1 MELHAINKITRGNV
15 RASHELCLSL
25 PRIHLYTQRNM
36 PDYMQ
41 ELNEEQRAAV
51 LYNDGPSLVIAG
63 AGSGKTRV
71 LTYKITHLL
80 ENGYQPWNILALTF
94 TNKAAREMKERIAR
108 LVGTERA
115 RRLWMGTFHSMF
127 LRILHAEAQHLG
139 FTPQFT
145 IYDAADS
152 KSLIRSIIKEMK
164 LDDKI
169 YKPGM
174 VQARISNAKN
184 HLVSPESYANNK
196 EVYEA
201 DRAARVPALR
211 DIYTKYRERCR
222 QADAMDFDDLL
233 FYTFLLFR
241 DHPEVLARYQEL
253 FRFILVDEYQ
263 DTNFAQHSIVL
274 QLAKNH
280 RRVCVVGD
288 DAQSIYSFRGADID
302 NILYFTKV
310 YPDTKVFKLEQ
321 NYRSTQTIVCAA
333 NSLIE
338 KNHRQIRKEVFS
350 EKERGEAI
358 GVYQAYSDVE
368 EGEIVA
374 NKVAEM
380 RREKHYAYSDFAI
393 LYRTNA
399 QSRIF
404 EEAMRKRNMPY
415 RIYGGLSFYQR
426 KEIKDVIAY
435 FRLIVNPN
443 DEEAFKRV
451 VNYPARGIGDTTVG
465 KIVSAATEHAVSLW
479 TVLCEPLSY
488 GLNFNRGTVGK
499 LQGFRNLIAGFITD
513 ATEKN
518 AYEIGTELIRQ
529 SGIINDVC
537 QDNLPENLSRKEN
550 IEELMNGMNDFC
562 VQRQE
567 EGDARILLG
576 DFLSE
581 VSLLTDQDSDK
592 DGDDDKITLMTIH
605 AAKGLEFKNVFVV
618 GMEENLFP
626 GTMIGES
633 PRALEEERRLF
644 YVAMTRAE
652 EHCFLSYA
660 RTRFRYGKMEF
671 GSPSRFLKDIDMRF
685 LHLPQHAGLSLGMD
699 KKESK
704 SSSRGEGNDMPLH
717 SRKQLISPPPSR
729 NLKRVMFSTEGAR
742 TDSPSGT
749 ASHLVQK
756 GQLIEHERFGI
767 GKVLNVEGEGDN
779 AKATIHFENAGD
791 KQLLLRFARFEVIG

>member
-1 MELHAINKITRGNV
+1 
-15 RASHELCLSL
+15 
-25 PRIHLYTQRNM
+25 M
-36 PDYMQ
+36 PDYIE
-41 ELNEEQRAAV
+41 ELNEGQRNAV

-71 LTYKITHLL
+71 LTYKIAYLL

-108 LVGTERA
+108 QVGPERA
-115 RRLWMGTFHSMF
+115 RHLWMGTFHSMF
-127 LRILHAEAQHLG
+127 LRILHVEAGHIG
-139 FTPQFT
+139 FTSQFT
-145 IYDAADS
+145 IYDTADS
-152 KSLIRSIIKEMK
+152 KSLIRSIIKEMG
-164 LDDKI
+164 LDEKV

-184 HLVSPESYANNK
+184 HLVSPAGYANNK
-196 EVYEA
+196 EAYEG
-201 DRAARVPALR
+201 DRAAKVPALR
-211 DIYTKYRERCR
+211 DIYQRYWERCR

-241 DHPEVLARYQEL
+241 DHPEVLARYQDQ
-253 FRFILVDEYQ
+253 FRYILVDEYQ
-263 DTNFAQHSIVL
+263 DTNFTQHSIVL

-280 RRVCVVGD
+280 QHVCVVGD

-321 NYRSTQTIVCAA
+321 NYRSTQTIVRAA

-338 KNHRQIRKEVFS
+338 KNQWQIRKEVFS
-350 EKERGEAI
+350 EKEKGEAI

-368 EGEIVA
+368 EGDIVV
-374 NKVAEM
+374 NKIAEL
-380 RREKHYAYSDFAI
+380 RREKRYAYSDFAI

-404 EEAMRKRNMPY
+404 EEAMRKRSMPY

-443 DEEAFKRV
+443 DEEAFKRII
-451 VNYPARGIGDTTVG
+451 NYPARGIGDTTVG
-465 KIVSAATEHAVSLW
+465 KIIAAATGHNVSLW
-479 TVLCEPLSY
+479 TVLCEPLAY
-488 GLNFNRGTVGK
+488 GLNFNKGTVGK
-499 LQGFRNLIAGFITD
+499 LQAFRELISAFITD
-513 ATEKN
+513 AAEKN
-518 AYEIGTELIRQ
+518 AYEIGADIIRQ

-537 QDNLPENLSRKEN
+537 QDNSPENLSRKEN
-550 IEELMNGMNDFC
+550 IEELVNGMSDFC
-562 VQRQE
+562 AQRQE
-567 EGDARILLG
+567 EGNLNVLLG

-592 DGDDDKITLMTIH
+592 DGDDEKITLMTVH
-605 AAKGLEFKNVFVV
+605 SAKGLEFKNVFVV

-626 GTMIGES
+626 SGMVGDS

-644 YVAMTRAE
+644 YVAITRAE

-660 RTRFRYGKMEF
+660 KTRFRYGKMEF
-671 GSPSRFLKDIDMRF
+671 GSPSRFLKDIDIRF
-685 LHLPQHAGLSLGMD
+685 LRLPQDAGMFRRVEEEAAAFRRENARGFAPD
-699 KKESK
+699 REDAPYGGKERVSV
-704 SSSRGEGNDMPLH
+704 RP
-717 SRKQLISPPPSR
+717 KQQIIAPTVPR
-729 NLKRVMFSTEGAR
+729 NLKRVA
-742 TDSPSGT
+742 PSANT
-749 ASHLVQK
+749 ASTSLSDGGSANRIQQ
-756 GQLIEHERFGI
+756 GQLIEHERFGL
-767 GKVLNVEGEGDN
+767 GEVLKVEGEGDN
-779 AKATIHFENAGD
+779 AKATIRFKNAGD
-791 KQLLLRFARFEVIG
+791 KQLLLRFARFKVLS

>member
-1 MELHAINKITRGNV
+1 
-15 RASHELCLSL
+15 
-25 PRIHLYTQRNM
+25 M
-36 PDYMQ
+36 PDYIE
-41 ELNEEQRAAV
+41 ELNEGQRNAV

-71 LTYKITHLL
+71 LTYKIAYLL

-108 LVGTERA
+108 QVGPERA
-115 RRLWMGTFHSMF
+115 RHLWMGTFHSMF
-127 LRILHAEAQHLG
+127 LRILHVEAGHIG
-139 FTPQFT
+139 FTSQFT
-145 IYDAADS
+145 IYDTADS
-152 KSLIRSIIKEMK
+152 KSLIRSIIKEMG
-164 LDDKI
+164 LDEKV

-184 HLVSPESYANNK
+184 HLVSPAGYANNK
-196 EVYEA
+196 EAYEG
-201 DRAARVPALR
+201 DRAAKVPALR
-211 DIYTKYRERCR
+211 DIYQRYWERCR

-241 DHPEVLARYQEL
+241 DHPEVLARYQEQ
-253 FRFILVDEYQ
+253 FRYILVDEYQ

-280 RRVCVVGD
+280 QHVCVVGD

-321 NYRSTQTIVCAA
+321 NYRSTQTIVRAA

-338 KNHRQIRKEVFS
+338 KNQWQIRKEVFS
-350 EKERGEAI
+350 EKEKGEAI

-368 EGEIVA
+368 EGDIVV
-374 NKVAEM
+374 NKIAEL
-380 RREKHYAYSDFAI
+380 RREKRYAYSDFAI

-404 EEAMRKRNMPY
+404 EEAMRKRSMPY

-443 DEEAFKRV
+443 DEEAFKRII
-451 VNYPARGIGDTTVG
+451 NYPARGIGDTTVG
-465 KIVSAATEHAVSLW
+465 KIIAAATGHNVSLW
-479 TVLCEPLSY
+479 TVLCEPLAY
-488 GLNFNRGTVGK
+488 GLNFNKGTVGK
-499 LQGFRNLIAGFITD
+499 LQAFRELISAFITD
-513 ATEKN
+513 AAEKN
-518 AYEIGTELIRQ
+518 AYEIGADIIRQ

-537 QDNLPENLSRKEN
+537 QDSSPENLSRKEN
-550 IEELMNGMNDFC
+550 IEELVNGMSDFC
-562 VQRQE
+562 AQRQE
-567 EGDARILLG
+567 EGNPNVLLG

-592 DGDDDKITLMTIH
+592 DGDDEKITLMTVH
-605 AAKGLEFKNVFVV
+605 SAKGLEFKNVFVV

-626 GTMIGES
+626 SGMVGDS

-644 YVAMTRAE
+644 YVAITRAE

-660 RTRFRYGKMEF
+660 KTRFRYGKMEF
-671 GSPSRFLKDIDMRF
+671 GSPSRFLKDIDIRF
-685 LHLPQHAGLSLGMD
+685 LRLPQDAGMFRRVEEEAAAFRRENARGFAPD
-699 KKESK
+699 REDAPYGGKERVSV
-704 SSSRGEGNDMPLH
+704 RP
-717 SRKQLISPPPSR
+717 KQQIIAPTVPR
-729 NLKRVMFSTEGAR
+729 NLKRVAPSANTAST
-742 TDSPSGT
+742 SPSAGGS
-749 ASHLVQK
+749 ANCVQQ
-756 GQLIEHERFGI
+756 GQLIEHERFGL
-767 GKVLNVEGEGDN
+767 GEVLKVEGEGDN
-779 AKATIHFENAGD
+779 AKATIRFKNAGD
-791 KQLLLRFARFEVIG
+791 KQLLLRFARFKVIG

>member
-1 MELHAINKITRGNV
+1 
-15 RASHELCLSL
+15 
-25 PRIHLYTQRNM
+25 M
-36 PDYMQ
+36 PDYIE
-41 ELNEEQRAAV
+41 ELNEGQRNAV

-71 LTYKITHLL
+71 LTYKIAYLL

-108 LVGTERA
+108 QMGPERA
-115 RRLWMGTFHSMF
+115 CHLWMGTFHSIF
-127 LRILHAEAQHLG
+127 LRILHVEAGHIG
-139 FTPQFT
+139 FTSQFT
-145 IYDAADS
+145 IYDTADS
-152 KSLIRSIIKEMK
+152 KSLIRSIIKEMG
-164 LDDKI
+164 LDEKV

-184 HLVSPESYANNK
+184 HLVSPAGYANNK
-196 EVYEA
+196 EAYEG
-201 DRAARVPALR
+201 DRAAKVPALR
-211 DIYTKYRERCR
+211 DIYQRYWERCR

-241 DHPEVLARYQEL
+241 DHPEVLARYQDQ
-253 FRFILVDEYQ
+253 FRYILVDEYQ

-280 RRVCVVGD
+280 QHVCVVGD

-321 NYRSTQTIVCAA
+321 NYRSTQTIVRAA

-338 KNHRQIRKEVFS
+338 KNQWQIRKEVFS
-350 EKERGEAI
+350 EKEKGEAI

-368 EGEIVA
+368 EGDIVV
-374 NKVAEM
+374 NKIAEL
-380 RREKHYAYSDFAI
+380 RREKRYAYSDFAI

-404 EEAMRKRNMPY
+404 EEAMRKRSMPY

-443 DEEAFKRV
+443 DEEAFKSII
-451 VNYPARGIGDTTVG
+451 NYTERGIGDTKVN
-465 KIVSAATEHAVSLW
+465 KLVVAATDHNVSLW
-479 TVLCEPLSY
+479 TVLCEPLAY
-488 GLNFNRGTVGK
+488 GLNFNKGTVGK
-499 LQGFRNLIAGFITD
+499 LQAFRELISAFITD
-513 ATEKN
+513 AAEKN
-518 AYEIGTELIRQ
+518 AYEIGADIIRQ

-537 QDNLPENLSRKEN
+537 QDNSPENLSRKEN
-550 IEELMNGMNDFC
+550 IEELVNGMSDFC
-562 VQRQE
+562 AQRQE
-567 EGDARILLG
+567 EGNSNVLLG

-592 DGDDDKITLMTIH
+592 DGDDEKITLMTVH
-605 AAKGLEFKNVFVV
+605 SAKGLEFKNVFVV

-626 GTMIGES
+626 SSMVGDS

-644 YVAMTRAE
+644 YVAITRAE

-660 RTRFRYGKMEF
+660 KTRFRYGKMEF
-671 GSPSRFLKDIDMRF
+671 GSPSRFLKDIDVRF
-685 LHLPQHAGLSLGMD
+685 LRLPQDAGMFRRVEEEAAVFRRENARGFAPD
-699 KKESK
+699 REDAPYGGKERVSV
-704 SSSRGEGNDMPLH
+704 RP
-717 SRKQLISPPPSR
+717 KQQIIAPTVPR
-729 NLKRVMFSTEGAR
+729 NLKRVAPSANTAST
-742 TDSPSGT
+742 SPSAG
-749 ASHLVQK
+749 ASANRVQQ
-756 GQLIEHERFGI
+756 GQLIEHERFGL
-767 GKVLNVEGEGDN
+767 GEVLKVEGEGDN
-779 AKATIHFENAGD
+779 AKATIRFKNAGD
-791 KQLLLRFARFEVIG
+791 KQLLLRFARFKVLS

>member
-1 MELHAINKITRGNV
+1 
-15 RASHELCLSL
+15 
-25 PRIHLYTQRNM
+25 M
-36 PDYMQ
+36 PDYIE
-41 ELNEEQRAAV
+41 ELNEGQRNAV

-71 LTYKITHLL
+71 LTYKIAYLL

-108 LVGTERA
+108 QVGPERA
-115 RRLWMGTFHSMF
+115 RHLWMGTFHSMF
-127 LRILHAEAQHLG
+127 LRILHVEAGHIG
-139 FTPQFT
+139 FTSQFT
-145 IYDAADS
+145 IYDTADS
-152 KSLIRSIIKEMK
+152 KSLIRSIIKEMG
-164 LDDKI
+164 LDEKV

-184 HLVSPESYANNK
+184 HLVSPAGYANNK
-196 EVYEA
+196 EAYEG
-201 DRAARVPALR
+201 DRAAKVPALR
-211 DIYTKYRERCR
+211 DIYQRYWERCR

-241 DHPEVLARYQEL
+241 DHPEVLARYQDQ
-253 FRFILVDEYQ
+253 FRYILVDEYQ

-280 RRVCVVGD
+280 QHVCVVGD

-321 NYRSTQTIVCAA
+321 NYRSTQTIVRAA

-338 KNHRQIRKEVFS
+338 KNQWQIRKEVFS
-350 EKERGEAI
+350 EKEKGEAI

-368 EGEIVA
+368 EGDIVV
-374 NKVAEM
+374 NKIAEL
-380 RREKHYAYSDFAI
+380 RREKRYAYSDFAI

-404 EEAMRKRNMPY
+404 EEAMRKRSMPY

-443 DEEAFKRV
+443 DEEAFKRII
-451 VNYPARGIGDTTVG
+451 NYPARGIGDTTVG
-465 KIVSAATEHAVSLW
+465 KIIAAATGHNVSLW
-479 TVLCEPLSY
+479 TVLCEPLAY
-488 GLNFNRGTVGK
+488 GLNFNKGTVGK
-499 LQGFRNLIAGFITD
+499 LQAFRELISAFITD
-513 ATEKN
+513 AAEKN
-518 AYEIGTELIRQ
+518 AYEIGADIIRQ

-537 QDNLPENLSRKEN
+537 QDSSPENLSRKEN
-550 IEELMNGMNDFC
+550 IEELVNGMSDFC
-562 VQRQE
+562 AQRQE
-567 EGDARILLG
+567 EGNPNVLLG

-592 DGDDDKITLMTIH
+592 DGDDEKITLMTVH
-605 AAKGLEFKNVFVV
+605 SAKGLEFKNVFVV

-626 GTMIGES
+626 SSMVGDS

-644 YVAMTRAE
+644 YVAITRAE

-660 RTRFRYGKMEF
+660 KTRFRYGKMEF
-671 GSPSRFLKDIDMRF
+671 GSPSRFLKDIDIRF
-685 LHLPQHAGLSLGMD
+685 LRLPQDAGMFRRVEEEAAVFRRENARGFAPD
-699 KKESK
+699 KEDAPYGGKERVSV
-704 SSSRGEGNDMPLH
+704 RP
-717 SRKQLISPPPSR
+717 KQQIIAPTVPR
-729 NLKRVMFSTEGAR
+729 NLKRVAPSANTAST
-742 TDSPSGT
+742 SPSAG
-749 ASHLVQK
+749 ASANRVQQ
-756 GQLIEHERFGI
+756 GQLIEHERFGL
-767 GKVLNVEGEGDN
+767 GEVLKVEGEGDN
-779 AKATIHFENAGD
+779 AKATIRFKNAGD
-791 KQLLLRFARFEVIG
+791 KQLLLRFARFKVLS

>member
-1 MELHAINKITRGNV
+1 
-15 RASHELCLSL
+15 
-25 PRIHLYTQRNM
+25 M
-36 PDYMQ
+36 PDYIE
-41 ELNEEQRAAV
+41 ELNEGQRNAV

-71 LTYKITHLL
+71 LTYKIAYLL

-108 LVGTERA
+108 QMGPERA
-115 RRLWMGTFHSMF
+115 RHLWMGTFHSMF
-127 LRILHAEAQHLG
+127 LRILHVEAGHIG
-139 FTPQFT
+139 FTSQFT
-145 IYDAADS
+145 IYDTADS
-152 KSLIRSIIKEMK
+152 KSLIRSIIKEMG
-164 LDDKI
+164 LDEKV

-184 HLVSPESYANNK
+184 HLVSPAGYANNK
-196 EVYEA
+196 EAYEG
-201 DRAARVPALR
+201 DRAAKVPALR
-211 DIYTKYRERCR
+211 DIYQRYWERCR
-222 QADAMDFDDLL
+222 RADAMDFDDLL

-241 DHPEVLARYQEL
+241 DHPEVLARYQEQ
-253 FRFILVDEYQ
+253 FRYILVDEYQ

-280 RRVCVVGD
+280 QHVCVVGD

-321 NYRSTQTIVCAA
+321 NYRSTQTIVRAA

-338 KNHRQIRKEVFS
+338 KNQWQIRKEVFS
-350 EKERGEAI
+350 EKEKGEAI

-368 EGEIVA
+368 EGDIVV
-374 NKVAEM
+374 NKIAEL
-380 RREKHYAYSDFAI
+380 RREKRYAYSDFAI

-404 EEAMRKRNMPY
+404 EEAMRKRSMPY

-443 DEEAFKRV
+443 DEEAFKRII
-451 VNYPARGIGDTTVG
+451 NYPARGIGDTTVG
-465 KIVSAATEHAVSLW
+465 KIIAAATGHNVSLW
-479 TVLCEPLSY
+479 TVLCEPLAY
-488 GLNFNRGTVGK
+488 GLNFNKGTVGK
-499 LQGFRNLIAGFITD
+499 LQAFRELISAFITD
-513 ATEKN
+513 AAEKN
-518 AYEIGTELIRQ
+518 AYEIGADIIRQ

-537 QDNLPENLSRKEN
+537 QDNSPENLSRKEN
-550 IEELMNGMNDFC
+550 IEELVNGMSDFC
-562 VQRQE
+562 AQRQE
-567 EGDARILLG
+567 EGKPNVLLG

-592 DGDDDKITLMTIH
+592 DGDDEKITLITVH
-605 AAKGLEFKNVFVV
+605 SAKGLEFKNVFVV

-626 GTMIGES
+626 SGMVGDS

-644 YVAMTRAE
+644 YVAITRAE

-660 RTRFRYGKMEF
+660 KTRFRYGKMEF
-671 GSPSRFLKDIDMRF
+671 GSPSRFLKDIDIRF
-685 LHLPQHAGLSLGMD
+685 LRLPQDAGMFRRVEEEAAAFRRENARGFAPD
-699 KKESK
+699 REDAPYGGKERVSV
-704 SSSRGEGNDMPLH
+704 RP
-717 SRKQLISPPPSR
+717 KQQIIAPTVPR
-729 NLKRVMFSTEGAR
+729 NLKRVAPSANTAST
-742 TDSPSGT
+742 SPSAGGS
-749 ASHLVQK
+749 ANCVQQ
-756 GQLIEHERFGI
+756 GQLIEHERFGL
-767 GKVLNVEGEGDN
+767 GEVLKVEGEGDN
-779 AKATIHFENAGD
+779 AKATIRFKNAGD
-791 KQLLLRFARFEVIG
+791 KQLLLRFARFKVLS

>member
-1 MELHAINKITRGNV
+1 
-15 RASHELCLSL
+15 
-25 PRIHLYTQRNM
+25 M
-36 PDYMQ
+36 PDYIE
-41 ELNEEQRAAV
+41 ELNEGQRNAV

-71 LTYKITHLL
+71 LTYKIAYLL

-108 LVGTERA
+108 QVGPERA
-115 RRLWMGTFHSMF
+115 RHLWMGTFHSMF
-127 LRILHAEAQHLG
+127 LRILHVEAGHIG
-139 FTPQFT
+139 FTSQFT
-145 IYDAADS
+145 IYDTADS
-152 KSLIRSIIKEMK
+152 KSLIRSIIKEMG
-164 LDDKI
+164 LDEKV

-184 HLVSPESYANNK
+184 HLVSPAGYANNK
-196 EVYEA
+196 EAYEG
-201 DRAARVPALR
+201 DRAAKVPALR
-211 DIYTKYRERCR
+211 DIYQRYWERCR

-241 DHPEVLARYQEL
+241 DHPEVLARYQEQ
-253 FRFILVDEYQ
+253 FRYILVDEYQ

-280 RRVCVVGD
+280 QHVCVVGD

-321 NYRSTQTIVCAA
+321 NYRSTQTIVRAA

-338 KNHRQIRKEVFS
+338 KNQWQIRKEVFS
-350 EKERGEAI
+350 EKEKGEAI

-368 EGEIVA
+368 EGDIVV
-374 NKVAEM
+374 NKIAEL
-380 RREKHYAYSDFAI
+380 RREKRYAYSDFAI

-404 EEAMRKRNMPY
+404 EEAMRKRSMPY

-443 DEEAFKRV
+443 DEEAFKRII
-451 VNYPARGIGDTTVG
+451 NYPARGIGDTTVG
-465 KIVSAATEHAVSLW
+465 KIIAAATGHNVSLW
-479 TVLCEPLSY
+479 TVLCEPLAY
-488 GLNFNRGTVGK
+488 GLNFNKGTVGK
-499 LQGFRNLIAGFITD
+499 LQAFRELISAFITD
-513 ATEKN
+513 AAEKN
-518 AYEIGTELIRQ
+518 AYEIGADIIRQ

-537 QDNLPENLSRKEN
+537 QDNSPENLSRKEN
-550 IEELMNGMNDFC
+550 IEELVNGMSDFC
-562 VQRQE
+562 AQRQE
-567 EGDARILLG
+567 EGNPNVLLG

-581 VSLLTDQDSDK
+581 ISLLTDQDSDK
-592 DGDDDKITLMTIH
+592 DGDDEKITLMTVH
-605 AAKGLEFKNVFVV
+605 SAKGLEFKNVFVV

-626 GTMIGES
+626 SGMVGDS

-644 YVAMTRAE
+644 YVAITRAE

-660 RTRFRYGKMEF
+660 KTRFRYGKMEF
-671 GSPSRFLKDIDMRF
+671 GTPSRFLKDIDIRF
-685 LHLPQHAGLSLGMD
+685 LRLPQDAGMFRRVEEEAAAFRRENARGFAPD
-699 KKESK
+699 REDAPYGGKERVSV
-704 SSSRGEGNDMPLH
+704 RP
-717 SRKQLISPPPSR
+717 KQQIIAPTVPR
-729 NLKRVMFSTEGAR
+729 NLKRVAPSANTAST
-742 TDSPSGT
+742 SPSAGGS
-749 ASHLVQK
+749 ANRVQQ
-756 GQLIEHERFGI
+756 GQLIEHERFGL
-767 GKVLNVEGEGDN
+767 GEVLKVEGEGDN
-779 AKATIHFENAGD
+779 AKATIRFKNAGD
-791 KQLLLRFARFEVIG
+791 KQLLLRFARFKVLS

>member
-1 MELHAINKITRGNV
+1 
-15 RASHELCLSL
+15 
-25 PRIHLYTQRNM
+25 M
-36 PDYMQ
+36 PDYIE
-41 ELNEEQRAAV
+41 ELNEGQRNAV

-71 LTYKITHLL
+71 LTYKIAYLL

-108 LVGTERA
+108 QVGPERA
-115 RRLWMGTFHSMF
+115 RHLWMGTFHSMF
-127 LRILHAEAQHLG
+127 LRILHVEAGHIG
-139 FTPQFT
+139 FTSQFT
-145 IYDAADS
+145 IYDTADS
-152 KSLIRSIIKEMK
+152 KSLIRSIIKEMG
-164 LDDKI
+164 LDEKV

-184 HLVSPESYANNK
+184 HLVSPAGYANNK
-196 EVYEA
+196 EAYEG
-201 DRAARVPALR
+201 DRAAKVPALR
-211 DIYTKYRERCR
+211 DIYQRYWERCR

-241 DHPEVLARYQEL
+241 DHPEVLARYQDQ
-253 FRFILVDEYQ
+253 FRYILVDEYQ

-280 RRVCVVGD
+280 QHVCVVGD

-321 NYRSTQTIVCAA
+321 NYRSTQTIVRAA

-338 KNHRQIRKEVFS
+338 KNQWQIRKEVFS
-350 EKERGEAI
+350 EKEKGEAI

-368 EGEIVA
+368 EGDIVV
-374 NKVAEM
+374 NKIAEL
-380 RREKHYAYSDFAI
+380 RREKRYASSDFAI

-404 EEAMRKRNMPY
+404 EEAMRKRSMPY

-443 DEEAFKRV
+443 DEEAFKRII
-451 VNYPARGIGDTTVG
+451 NYPARGIGDTTVG
-465 KIVSAATEHAVSLW
+465 KIIAAATGHNVSLW
-479 TVLCEPLSY
+479 TVLCEPLAY
-488 GLNFNRGTVGK
+488 GLNFNKGTVGK
-499 LQGFRNLIAGFITD
+499 LQAFRELISAFITD
-513 ATEKN
+513 AAEKN
-518 AYEIGTELIRQ
+518 AYEIGADIIRQ

-537 QDNLPENLSRKEN
+537 QDSSPENLSRKEN
-550 IEELMNGMNDFC
+550 IEELVNGMSDFC
-562 VQRQE
+562 AQRQE
-567 EGDARILLG
+567 EGNPNVLLG

-581 VSLLTDQDSDK
+581 ISLLTDQDSDK
-592 DGDDDKITLMTIH
+592 DGDDEKITLMTVH
-605 AAKGLEFKNVFVV
+605 SAKGLEFKNVFVV

-626 GTMIGES
+626 SGMVGDS

-644 YVAMTRAE
+644 YVAITRAE

-660 RTRFRYGKMEF
+660 KTRFRYGKMEF
-671 GSPSRFLKDIDMRF
+671 GSPSRFLKDIDIRF
-685 LHLPQHAGLSLGMD
+685 LRLPQDAGMFRRVEEEAVAFRRENARGFAPD
-699 KKESK
+699 KENAPYGGKERVSV
-704 SSSRGEGNDMPLH
+704 RP
-717 SRKQLISPPPSR
+717 KQQIIAPTVPR
-729 NLKRVMFSTEGAR
+729 NLKRVAPSANTAST
-742 TDSPSGT
+742 SPSAG
-749 ASHLVQK
+749 ASANRVQQ
-756 GQLIEHERFGI
+756 GQLIEHERFGL
-767 GKVLNVEGEGDN
+767 GEVLKVEGEGDN
-779 AKATIHFENAGD
+779 AKATIRFKNAGD
-791 KQLLLRFARFEVIG
+791 KQLLLRFARFKVIG

>member
-1 MELHAINKITRGNV
+1 
-15 RASHELCLSL
+15 
-25 PRIHLYTQRNM
+25 M
-36 PDYMQ
+36 PDYIE
-41 ELNEEQRAAV
+41 ELNEGQRNAV

-71 LTYKITHLL
+71 LTYKIAYLL

-108 LVGTERA
+108 QMGPERA
-115 RRLWMGTFHSMF
+115 RHLWMGTFHSIF
-127 LRILHAEAQHLG
+127 LRILHVEAGHIG
-139 FTPQFT
+139 FTSQFT
-145 IYDAADS
+145 IYDTADS
-152 KSLIRSIIKEMK
+152 KSLIRSIIKEMG
-164 LDDKI
+164 LDEKV

-184 HLVSPESYANNK
+184 HLVSPAGYANNK
-196 EVYEA
+196 EAYEG
-201 DRAARVPALR
+201 DRAAKVPALR
-211 DIYTKYRERCR
+211 DIYQRYWERCR

-241 DHPEVLARYQEL
+241 DHPEVLARYQDQ
-253 FRFILVDEYQ
+253 FRYILVDEYQ

-280 RRVCVVGD
+280 QHVCVVGD

-321 NYRSTQTIVCAA
+321 NYRSTQTIVRAA

-338 KNHRQIRKEVFS
+338 KNQWQIRKEVFS
-350 EKERGEAI
+350 EKEKGEAI

-368 EGEIVA
+368 EGDIVV
-374 NKVAEM
+374 NKIAEL
-380 RREKHYAYSDFAI
+380 RREKRYAYSDFAI

-404 EEAMRKRNMPY
+404 EEAMRKRSMPY

-443 DEEAFKRV
+443 DEEAFKRII
-451 VNYPARGIGDTTVG
+451 NYPARGIGDTTVG
-465 KIVSAATEHAVSLW
+465 KIIAAATGHNVSLW
-479 TVLCEPLSY
+479 TVLCEPLAY
-488 GLNFNRGTVGK
+488 GLNFNKGTVGK
-499 LQGFRNLIAGFITD
+499 LQAFRELISAFITD
-513 ATEKN
+513 AAEKN
-518 AYEIGTELIRQ
+518 AYEIGADIIRQ

-537 QDNLPENLSRKEN
+537 QDNSPENLSRKEN
-550 IEELMNGMNDFC
+550 IEELVNGMSDFC
-562 VQRQE
+562 AQRQE
-567 EGDARILLG
+567 EGNSNVLLG

-592 DGDDDKITLMTIH
+592 DGDDEKITLMTVH
-605 AAKGLEFKNVFVV
+605 SAKGLEFKNVFVV

-626 GTMIGES
+626 SSMVGDS

-644 YVAMTRAE
+644 YVAITRAE

-660 RTRFRYGKMEF
+660 KTRFRYGKMEF
-671 GSPSRFLKDIDMRF
+671 GSPSRFLKDIDVRF
-685 LHLPQHAGLSLGMD
+685 LRLPQDAGMFRRVEEEAVAFRRENARGFAPD
-699 KKESK
+699 KEDAPYGGKERVSV
-704 SSSRGEGNDMPLH
+704 RP
-717 SRKQLISPPPSR
+717 KQQIIAPTVPR
-729 NLKRVMFSTEGAR
+729 NLKRVAPSANTAST
-742 TDSPSGT
+742 SPSAG
-749 ASHLVQK
+749 ASANRVQQ
-756 GQLIEHERFGI
+756 GQLIEHERFGL
-767 GKVLNVEGEGDN
+767 GEVLKVEGEGDN
-779 AKATIHFENAGD
+779 AKATIRFKNAGD
-791 KQLLLRFARFEVIG
+791 KQLLLRFARFKVLS

>member
-1 MELHAINKITRGNV
+1 
-15 RASHELCLSL
+15 
-25 PRIHLYTQRNM
+25 M
-36 PDYMQ
+36 PDYIE
-41 ELNEEQRAAV
+41 ELNEGQRNAV

-71 LTYKITHLL
+71 LTYKIAYLL

-108 LVGTERA
+108 QVGPERA
-115 RRLWMGTFHSMF
+115 RHLWMGTFHSMF
-127 LRILHAEAQHLG
+127 LRILHVEAGHIG
-139 FTPQFT
+139 FTSQFT
-145 IYDAADS
+145 IYDTADS
-152 KSLIRSIIKEMK
+152 KSLIRSIIKEMG
-164 LDDKI
+164 LDEKV

-184 HLVSPESYANNK
+184 HLVSPAGYANNK
-196 EVYEA
+196 EAYEG
-201 DRAARVPALR
+201 DRAAKVPALR
-211 DIYTKYRERCR
+211 DIYQRYWERCR

-241 DHPEVLARYQEL
+241 DHPEVLARYQDQ
-253 FRFILVDEYQ
+253 FRYILVDEYQ

-280 RRVCVVGD
+280 QHVCVVGD

-321 NYRSTQTIVCAA
+321 NYRSTQTIVRAA

-338 KNHRQIRKEVFS
+338 KNQWQIRKEVFS
-350 EKERGEAI
+350 EKEKGEAI

-368 EGEIVA
+368 EGDIVV
-374 NKVAEM
+374 NKIAEL
-380 RREKHYAYSDFAI
+380 RREKRYAYSDFAI

-404 EEAMRKRNMPY
+404 EEAMRKRSMPY

-443 DEEAFKRV
+443 DEEGFKRII
-451 VNYPARGIGDTTVG
+451 NYPARGIGDTTVG
-465 KIVSAATEHAVSLW
+465 KIIAAATGHNVSLW
-479 TVLCEPLSY
+479 TVLCEPLAY
-488 GLNFNRGTVGK
+488 GLNFNKGTVGK
-499 LQGFRNLIAGFITD
+499 LQAFRELISAFITD
-513 ATEKN
+513 AAEKN
-518 AYEIGTELIRQ
+518 AYEIGADIIRQ

-537 QDNLPENLSRKEN
+537 QDSSPENLSRKEN
-550 IEELMNGMNDFC
+550 IEELVNGMSDFC
-562 VQRQE
+562 AQRQE
-567 EGDARILLG
+567 EGNPNVLLG

-592 DGDDDKITLMTIH
+592 DGDDEKITLMTVH
-605 AAKGLEFKNVFVV
+605 SAKGLEFKNVFVV

-626 GTMIGES
+626 SSMVGDS

-644 YVAMTRAE
+644 YVAITRAE

-660 RTRFRYGKMEF
+660 KTRFRYGKMEF
-671 GSPSRFLKDIDMRF
+671 GSPSRFLKDIDVRF
-685 LHLPQHAGLSLGMD
+685 LRLPQDAGMFRRVEEEAAVFRRENARGFAPD
-699 KKESK
+699 KEDAPYGGKERVSV
-704 SSSRGEGNDMPLH
+704 RP
-717 SRKQLISPPPSR
+717 KQQIIAPTVPR
-729 NLKRVMFSTEGAR
+729 NLKRVAPSANTAST
-742 TDSPSGT
+742 SPSAG
-749 ASHLVQK
+749 ASANRVQQ
-756 GQLIEHERFGI
+756 GQLIEHERFGL
-767 GKVLNVEGEGDN
+767 GEVLKVEGEGDN
-779 AKATIHFENAGD
+779 AKATIRFKNAGD
-791 KQLLLRFARFEVIG
+791 KQLLLRFARFKVLS

>member
-1 MELHAINKITRGNV
+1 
-15 RASHELCLSL
+15 
-25 PRIHLYTQRNM
+25 M
-36 PDYMQ
+36 PDYIE
-41 ELNEEQRAAV
+41 ELNEGQRNAV

-71 LTYKITHLL
+71 LTYKIAYLL

-108 LVGTERA
+108 QMGPERA
-115 RRLWMGTFHSMF
+115 RHLWMGTFHSIF
-127 LRILHAEAQHLG
+127 LRILHVEAGHIG
-139 FTPQFT
+139 FTSQFT
-145 IYDAADS
+145 IYDTADS
-152 KSLIRSIIKEMK
+152 KSLIRSIIKEMG
-164 LDDKI
+164 LDEKV

-184 HLVSPESYANNK
+184 HLVSPAGYANNK
-196 EVYEA
+196 EAYEG
-201 DRAARVPALR
+201 DRAAKVPALR
-211 DIYTKYRERCR
+211 DIYQRYWERCR

-241 DHPEVLARYQEL
+241 DHPEVLARYQDQ
-253 FRFILVDEYQ
+253 FRYILVDEYQ

-280 RRVCVVGD
+280 QHVCVVGD

-321 NYRSTQTIVCAA
+321 NYRSTQTIVRAA

-338 KNHRQIRKEVFS
+338 KNQWQIRKEVFS
-350 EKERGEAI
+350 EKEKGEAI

-368 EGEIVA
+368 EGDIVV
-374 NKVAEM
+374 NKIAEL
-380 RREKHYAYSDFAI
+380 RREKRYAYSDFAI

-404 EEAMRKRNMPY
+404 EEAMRKRSMPY

-443 DEEAFKRV
+443 DEEAFKRII
-451 VNYPARGIGDTTVG
+451 NYPARGIGDTTVG
-465 KIVSAATEHAVSLW
+465 KIIAAATGHNVSLW
-479 TVLCEPLSY
+479 TVLCEPLAY
-488 GLNFNRGTVGK
+488 GLNFNKGTVGK
-499 LQGFRNLIAGFITD
+499 LQAFRELISAFITD
-513 ATEKN
+513 AAEKN
-518 AYEIGTELIRQ
+518 AYEIGADIIRQ

-537 QDNLPENLSRKEN
+537 QDNSPENLSRKEN
-550 IEELMNGMNDFC
+550 IEELVNGMSDFC
-562 VQRQE
+562 AQRQE
-567 EGDARILLG
+567 EGKPNVLLG

-592 DGDDDKITLMTIH
+592 DGDDEKITLMTVH
-605 AAKGLEFKNVFVV
+605 SAKGLEFKNVFVV

-626 GTMIGES
+626 SGMVGDS

-644 YVAMTRAE
+644 YVAITRAE

-660 RTRFRYGKMEF
+660 KTRFRYGKMEF
-671 GSPSRFLKDIDMRF
+671 GSPSRFLKDIDVRF
-685 LHLPQHAGLSLGMD
+685 LRLPQDAGMFRRVEEEAAAFRRENARGFAPD
-699 KKESK
+699 REDAPYGGKERVSV
-704 SSSRGEGNDMPLH
+704 RP
-717 SRKQLISPPPSR
+717 KQQIIAPTVPR
-729 NLKRVMFSTEGAR
+729 NLKRVAPSANTAST
-742 TDSPSGT
+742 SPSAG
-749 ASHLVQK
+749 ASANRVQQ
-756 GQLIEHERFGI
+756 GQLIEHERFGL
-767 GKVLNVEGEGDN
+767 GEVLKVEGEGDN
-779 AKATIHFENAGD
+779 AKATIRFKNAGD
-791 KQLLLRFARFEVIG
+791 KQLLLRFARFKVLS

>member
-1 MELHAINKITRGNV
+1 
-15 RASHELCLSL
+15 
-25 PRIHLYTQRNM
+25 M
-36 PDYMQ
+36 PDYIE
-41 ELNEEQRAAV
+41 ELNEGQRNAV

-71 LTYKITHLL
+71 LTYKIAYLL

-108 LVGTERA
+108 QVGPERA
-115 RRLWMGTFHSMF
+115 RHLWMGTFHSMF
-127 LRILHAEAQHLG
+127 LRILHVEAGHIG
-139 FTPQFT
+139 FTSQFT
-145 IYDAADS
+145 IYDTADS
-152 KSLIRSIIKEMK
+152 KSLIRSIIKEMG
-164 LDDKI
+164 LDEKV

-184 HLVSPESYANNK
+184 HLVSPAGYANNK
-196 EVYEA
+196 EAYEG
-201 DRAARVPALR
+201 DRAAKVPALR
-211 DIYTKYRERCR
+211 DIYQRYWERCR
-222 QADAMDFDDLL
+222 RADAMDFDDLL

-241 DHPEVLARYQEL
+241 DHPEVLARYQEQ
-253 FRFILVDEYQ
+253 FRYILVDEYQ

-280 RRVCVVGD
+280 QHVCVVGD

-321 NYRSTQTIVCAA
+321 NYRSTQTIVRAA

-338 KNHRQIRKEVFS
+338 KNQWQIRKEVFS
-350 EKERGEAI
+350 EKEKGEAI

-368 EGEIVA
+368 EGDIVV
-374 NKVAEM
+374 NKIAEL
-380 RREKHYAYSDFAI
+380 RREKRYAYSDFAI

-404 EEAMRKRNMPY
+404 EEAMRKRSMPY

-443 DEEAFKRV
+443 DEEAFKRII
-451 VNYPARGIGDTTVG
+451 NYPARGIGDTTVG
-465 KIVSAATEHAVSLW
+465 KIIAAATGHNVSLW
-479 TVLCEPLSY
+479 TVLCEPLAY
-488 GLNFNRGTVGK
+488 GLNFNKGTVGK
-499 LQGFRNLIAGFITD
+499 LQAFRELISAFITD
-513 ATEKN
+513 AAEKN
-518 AYEIGTELIRQ
+518 AYEIGADIIRQ

-537 QDNLPENLSRKEN
+537 QDNSPENLSRKEN
-550 IEELMNGMNDFC
+550 IEELVNGMSDFC

-567 EGDARILLG
+567 EGNPNVLLG

-592 DGDDDKITLMTIH
+592 DGDDEKITLMTVH
-605 AAKGLEFKNVFVV
+605 SAKGLEFKNVFVV

-626 GTMIGES
+626 SGMVGDS

-644 YVAMTRAE
+644 YVAITRAE

-660 RTRFRYGKMEF
+660 KTRFRYGKMEF
-671 GSPSRFLKDIDMRF
+671 GSPSRFLKDIDIRF
-685 LHLPQHAGLSLGMD
+685 LRLPQDAGMFRRVEEEAAAFRRENARGFAPD
-699 KKESK
+699 REDAPYGGKERVSV
-704 SSSRGEGNDMPLH
+704 RP
-717 SRKQLISPPPSR
+717 KQQIIAPTVPR
-729 NLKRVMFSTEGAR
+729 NLKRVAPSANTAST
-742 TDSPSGT
+742 SPSAGGS
-749 ASHLVQK
+749 ANCVQQ
-756 GQLIEHERFGI
+756 GQLIEHERFGL
-767 GKVLNVEGEGDN
+767 GEVLKVEGEGDN
-779 AKATIHFENAGD
+779 AKATIRFKNAGD
-791 KQLLLRFARFEVIG
+791 KQLLLRFARFKVLS

>member
-1 MELHAINKITRGNV
+1 
-15 RASHELCLSL
+15 
-25 PRIHLYTQRNM
+25 M
-36 PDYMQ
+36 PDYIE
-41 ELNEEQRAAV
+41 ELNEGQRNAV

-71 LTYKITHLL
+71 LTYKIAYLL

-108 LVGTERA
+108 QVGPERA
-115 RRLWMGTFHSMF
+115 RHLWMGTFHSMF
-127 LRILHAEAQHLG
+127 LRILHVEAGHIG
-139 FTPQFT
+139 FTSQFT
-145 IYDAADS
+145 IYDTADS
-152 KSLIRSIIKEMK
+152 KSLIRSIIKEMG
-164 LDDKI
+164 LDEKV

-184 HLVSPESYANNK
+184 HLVSPAGYANNK
-196 EVYEA
+196 EAYEG
-201 DRAARVPALR
+201 DRAAKVPALR
-211 DIYTKYRERCR
+211 DIYQRYWERCR

-241 DHPEVLARYQEL
+241 DHPEVLARYQEQ
-253 FRFILVDEYQ
+253 FRYILVDEYQ

-280 RRVCVVGD
+280 QHVCVVGD

-321 NYRSTQTIVCAA
+321 NYRSTQTIVRAA

-338 KNHRQIRKEVFS
+338 KNQWQIRKEVFS
-350 EKERGEAI
+350 EKEKGEAI

-368 EGEIVA
+368 EGDIVV
-374 NKVAEM
+374 NKIAEL
-380 RREKHYAYSDFAI
+380 RREKRYAYSDFAI

-404 EEAMRKRNMPY
+404 EEAMRKRSMPY

-443 DEEAFKRV
+443 DEEAFKRII
-451 VNYPARGIGDTTVG
+451 NYPARGIGDTTVG
-465 KIVSAATEHAVSLW
+465 KIIAAATGHNVSLW
-479 TVLCEPLSY
+479 TVLCEPLAY
-488 GLNFNRGTVGK
+488 GLNFNKGTVGK
-499 LQGFRNLIAGFITD
+499 LQAFRELISAFITD
-513 ATEKN
+513 AAEKN
-518 AYEIGTELIRQ
+518 AYEIGADIIRQ

-537 QDNLPENLSRKEN
+537 QDNSPENLSRKEN
-550 IEELMNGMNDFC
+550 IEELVNGMSDFC
-562 VQRQE
+562 AQRQE
-567 EGDARILLG
+567 EGNPNVLLG

-592 DGDDDKITLMTIH
+592 DGDDEKITLMTVH
-605 AAKGLEFKNVFVV
+605 SAKGLEFKNVFVV

-626 GTMIGES
+626 SSMVGDS

-644 YVAMTRAE
+644 YVAITRAE

-660 RTRFRYGKMEF
+660 KTRFRYGKMEF
-671 GSPSRFLKDIDMRF
+671 GSPSRFLKDIDVRF
-685 LHLPQHAGLSLGMD
+685 LRLPQDAGMFRRVEEEATVFRRENARGFAPD
-699 KKESK
+699 KEDAPYGGKERVSV
-704 SSSRGEGNDMPLH
+704 RP
-717 SRKQLISPPPSR
+717 KQQIIAPTVPR
-729 NLKRVMFSTEGAR
+729 NLKRVAPSANTAST
-742 TDSPSGT
+742 SPSAG
-749 ASHLVQK
+749 ASANRVQQ
-756 GQLIEHERFGI
+756 GQLIEHERFGL
-767 GKVLNVEGEGDN
+767 GEVLKVEGEGDN
-779 AKATIHFENAGD
+779 AKATIRFKNAGD
-791 KQLLLRFARFEVIG
+791 KQLLLRFARFKVIG

>member
-1 MELHAINKITRGNV
+1 
-15 RASHELCLSL
+15 
-25 PRIHLYTQRNM
+25 M
-36 PDYMQ
+36 PDYIE
-41 ELNEEQRAAV
+41 ELNEGQRNAV

-71 LTYKITHLL
+71 LTYKIAYLL

-108 LVGTERA
+108 QMGPERA
-115 RRLWMGTFHSMF
+115 RHLWMGTFHSMF
-127 LRILHAEAQHLG
+127 LRILHVEAGHIG
-139 FTPQFT
+139 FTSQFT
-145 IYDAADS
+145 IYDTADS
-152 KSLIRSIIKEMK
+152 KSLIRSIIKEMG
-164 LDDKI
+164 LDEKV

-184 HLVSPESYANNK
+184 HLVSPAGYANNK
-196 EVYEA
+196 EAYEG
-201 DRAARVPALR
+201 DRAAKVPALR
-211 DIYTKYRERCR
+211 DIYQRYWERCR

-241 DHPEVLARYQEL
+241 DHPEVLARYQEQ
-253 FRFILVDEYQ
+253 FRYILVDEYQ

-280 RRVCVVGD
+280 QHVCVVGD

-321 NYRSTQTIVCAA
+321 NYRSTQTIVRAA

-338 KNHRQIRKEVFS
+338 KNQWQIRKEVFS
-350 EKERGEAI
+350 EKEKGEAI

-368 EGEIVA
+368 EGDIVV
-374 NKVAEM
+374 NKIAEL
-380 RREKHYAYSDFAI
+380 RREKRYAYSDFAI

-404 EEAMRKRNMPY
+404 EEAMRKRSMPY

-443 DEEAFKRV
+443 DEEAFKRII
-451 VNYPARGIGDTTVG
+451 NYPARGIGDTTVG
-465 KIVSAATEHAVSLW
+465 KIIAAATGHNVSLW
-479 TVLCEPLSY
+479 TVLCEPLAY
-488 GLNFNRGTVGK
+488 GLNFNKGTVGK
-499 LQGFRNLIAGFITD
+499 LQAFRELISAFITD
-513 ATEKN
+513 AAEKN
-518 AYEIGTELIRQ
+518 AYEIGADIIRQ

-537 QDNLPENLSRKEN
+537 QDNSPENLSRKEN
-550 IEELMNGMNDFC
+550 IEELVNGMSDFC
-562 VQRQE
+562 AQRQE
-567 EGDARILLG
+567 EGNSNVLLG

-592 DGDDDKITLMTIH
+592 DGDDEKITLMTVH
-605 AAKGLEFKNVFVV
+605 SAKGLEFKNVFVV

-626 GTMIGES
+626 SSMVGDS

-644 YVAMTRAE
+644 YVAITRAE

-660 RTRFRYGKMEF
+660 KTRFRYGKMEF
-671 GSPSRFLKDIDMRF
+671 GSPSRFLKDIDVRF
-685 LHLPQHAGLSLGMD
+685 LRLPQDAGMFRRVEEEAAVFRRENARGFAPD
-699 KKESK
+699 KEDAPYGGKERVSV
-704 SSSRGEGNDMPLH
+704 RP
-717 SRKQLISPPPSR
+717 KQQIIAPTVPR
-729 NLKRVMFSTEGAR
+729 NLKRVAPSANTAST
-742 TDSPSGT
+742 SPSAG
-749 ASHLVQK
+749 ASANRVQQ
-756 GQLIEHERFGI
+756 GQLIEHERFGL
-767 GKVLNVEGEGDN
+767 GEVLKVEGEGDN
-779 AKATIHFENAGD
+779 AKATIRFKNAGD
-791 KQLLLRFARFEVIG
+791 KQLLLRFARFKVLS

>member
-1 MELHAINKITRGNV
+1 
-15 RASHELCLSL
+15 
-25 PRIHLYTQRNM
+25 M
-36 PDYMQ
+36 PDYIE
-41 ELNEEQRAAV
+41 ELNEGQRNAV

-71 LTYKITHLL
+71 LTYKIAYLL

-108 LVGTERA
+108 QVGPERA
-115 RRLWMGTFHSMF
+115 RHLWMGTFHSMF
-127 LRILHAEAQHLG
+127 LRILHVEAGHIG
-139 FTPQFT
+139 FTSQFT
-145 IYDAADS
+145 IYDTADS
-152 KSLIRSIIKEMK
+152 KSLIRSIIKEMG
-164 LDDKI
+164 LDEKV

-184 HLVSPESYANNK
+184 HLVSPAGYANNK
-196 EVYEA
+196 EAYEG
-201 DRAARVPALR
+201 DRAAKVPALR
-211 DIYTKYRERCR
+211 DIYQRYWERCR

-241 DHPEVLARYQEL
+241 DHPEVLARYQEQ
-253 FRFILVDEYQ
+253 FRYILVDEYQ

-280 RRVCVVGD
+280 QHVCVVGD

-321 NYRSTQTIVCAA
+321 NYRSTQTIVRAA

-338 KNHRQIRKEVFS
+338 KNQWQIRKEVFS
-350 EKERGEAI
+350 EKEKGEAI

-368 EGEIVA
+368 EGDIVV
-374 NKVAEM
+374 NKIAEL
-380 RREKHYAYSDFAI
+380 RREKRYAYSDFAI

-404 EEAMRKRNMPY
+404 EEAMRKRSMPY

-443 DEEAFKRV
+443 DEEAFKRII
-451 VNYPARGIGDTTVG
+451 NYPARGIGDTTVG
-465 KIVSAATEHAVSLW
+465 KIIAAATGHNVSLW
-479 TVLCEPLSY
+479 TVLCEPLAY
-488 GLNFNRGTVGK
+488 GLNFNKGTVGK
-499 LQGFRNLIAGFITD
+499 LQAFRELISAFITD
-513 ATEKN
+513 AAEKN
-518 AYEIGTELIRQ
+518 AYEIGADIIRQ

-537 QDNLPENLSRKEN
+537 QDNSPENLSRKEN
-550 IEELMNGMNDFC
+550 IEELVNGMSDFC
-562 VQRQE
+562 AQRQE
-567 EGDARILLG
+567 EGNSNVLLG

-592 DGDDDKITLMTIH
+592 DGDDEKITLMTVH
-605 AAKGLEFKNVFVV
+605 SAKGLEFKNVFVV

-626 GTMIGES
+626 SSMVGDS

-644 YVAMTRAE
+644 YVAITRAE

-660 RTRFRYGKMEF
+660 KTRFRYGKMEF
-671 GSPSRFLKDIDMRF
+671 GSPSRFLKDIDVRF
-685 LHLPQHAGLSLGMD
+685 LRLPQDAGMFRRVEEEAAVFRRENARGFAPD
-699 KKESK
+699 REDAPYGGKERVSV
-704 SSSRGEGNDMPLH
+704 RP
-717 SRKQLISPPPSR
+717 KQQIIAPTVPR
-729 NLKRVMFSTEGAR
+729 NLKRVAPSANTAST
-742 TDSPSGT
+742 SPSAG
-749 ASHLVQK
+749 ASANRVQQ
-756 GQLIEHERFGI
+756 GQLIEHERFGL
-767 GKVLNVEGEGDN
+767 GEVLKVEGEGDN
-779 AKATIHFENAGD
+779 AKATIRFKNAGD
-791 KQLLLRFARFEVIG
+791 KQLLLRFARFKVLS

>member
-1 MELHAINKITRGNV
+1 
-15 RASHELCLSL
+15 
-25 PRIHLYTQRNM
+25 M
-36 PDYMQ
+36 PDYIE
-41 ELNEEQRAAV
+41 ELNEGQRNAV

-71 LTYKITHLL
+71 LTYKIAYLL

-108 LVGTERA
+108 QMGPERA
-115 RRLWMGTFHSMF
+115 RHLWMGTFHSMF
-127 LRILHAEAQHLG
+127 LRILHVEAGHIG
-139 FTPQFT
+139 FTSQFT
-145 IYDAADS
+145 IYDTADS
-152 KSLIRSIIKEMK
+152 KSLIRSIIKEMG
-164 LDDKI
+164 LDEKV

-184 HLVSPESYANNK
+184 HLVSPAGYANNK
-196 EVYEA
+196 EAYEG
-201 DRAARVPALR
+201 DRVAKVPALR
-211 DIYTKYRERCR
+211 DIYQRYWERCR
-222 QADAMDFDDLL
+222 RADAMDFDDLL

-241 DHPEVLARYQEL
+241 DHPEVLARYQEQ
-253 FRFILVDEYQ
+253 FRYILVDEYQ

-280 RRVCVVGD
+280 QHVCVVGD

-321 NYRSTQTIVCAA
+321 NYRSTQTIVRAA

-338 KNHRQIRKEVFS
+338 KNQWQIRKEVFS
-350 EKERGEAI
+350 EKEKGEAI

-368 EGEIVA
+368 EGDIVV
-374 NKVAEM
+374 NKIAEL
-380 RREKHYAYSDFAI
+380 RREKRYAYSDFAI

-404 EEAMRKRNMPY
+404 EEAMRKHSMPY

-443 DEEAFKRV
+443 DEEAFKRII
-451 VNYPARGIGDTTVG
+451 NYPARGIGDTTVG
-465 KIVSAATEHAVSLW
+465 KIIAAATGHNVSLW
-479 TVLCEPLSY
+479 TVLCEPLAY
-488 GLNFNRGTVGK
+488 GLNFNKGTVGK
-499 LQGFRNLIAGFITD
+499 LQAFRELISAFITD
-513 ATEKN
+513 AAEKN
-518 AYEIGTELIRQ
+518 AYEIGADIIRQ

-537 QDNLPENLSRKEN
+537 QDNSPENLSRKEN
-550 IEELMNGMNDFC
+550 IEELVNGMSDFC
-562 VQRQE
+562 AQRQE
-567 EGDARILLG
+567 EGKPNVLLG

-592 DGDDDKITLMTIH
+592 DGDDEKITLMTVH
-605 AAKGLEFKNVFVV
+605 SAKGLEFKNVFVV

-626 GTMIGES
+626 SGMVGDS

-644 YVAMTRAE
+644 YVAITRAE

-660 RTRFRYGKMEF
+660 KTRFRYGKMEF
-671 GSPSRFLKDIDMRF
+671 GSPSRFLKDIDIRF
-685 LHLPQHAGLSLGMD
+685 LRLPQDAGMFRRVEEEAAAFRRENARGFAPD
-699 KKESK
+699 REDAPYGGKERVSV
-704 SSSRGEGNDMPLH
+704 RP
-717 SRKQLISPPPSR
+717 KQQIIAPTVPR
-729 NLKRVMFSTEGAR
+729 NLKRVAPSANTAST
-742 TDSPSGT
+742 SPSAGGS
-749 ASHLVQK
+749 ANCVQQ
-756 GQLIEHERFGI
+756 GQLIEHERFGL
-767 GKVLNVEGEGDN
+767 GEVLKVEGEGDN
-779 AKATIHFENAGD
+779 AKATIRFKNAGD
-791 KQLLLRFARFEVIG
+791 KQLLLRFARFKVLS

>member
-1 MELHAINKITRGNV
+1 
-15 RASHELCLSL
+15 
-25 PRIHLYTQRNM
+25 M
-36 PDYMQ
+36 PDYIE
-41 ELNEEQRAAV
+41 ELNEGQRNAV

-71 LTYKITHLL
+71 LTYKIAYLL

-108 LVGTERA
+108 QVGPERA
-115 RRLWMGTFHSMF
+115 RHLWMGTFHSMF
-127 LRILHAEAQHLG
+127 LRILHVEAGHIG
-139 FTPQFT
+139 FTSQFT
-145 IYDAADS
+145 IYDTADS
-152 KSLIRSIIKEMK
+152 KSLIRSIIKEMG
-164 LDDKI
+164 LDEKV

-184 HLVSPESYANNK
+184 HLVSPAGYANNK
-196 EVYEA
+196 EAYEG
-201 DRAARVPALR
+201 DRAAKVPALR
-211 DIYTKYRERCR
+211 DIYQRYWERCR

-241 DHPEVLARYQEL
+241 DHPEVLARYQDQ
-253 FRFILVDEYQ
+253 FRYILVDEYQ

-280 RRVCVVGD
+280 QHVCVVGD

-321 NYRSTQTIVCAA
+321 NYRSTQTIVRAA

-338 KNHRQIRKEVFS
+338 KNQWQIRKEVFS
-350 EKERGEAI
+350 EKEKGEAM

-368 EGEIVA
+368 EVDIVV
-374 NKVAEM
+374 NKIAEL
-380 RREKHYAYSDFAI
+380 RREKRYAYSDFAI

-404 EEAMRKRNMPY
+404 EEAMRKRSMPY

-443 DEEAFKRV
+443 DEEAFKRII
-451 VNYPARGIGDTTVG
+451 NYPARGIGDTTVG
-465 KIVSAATEHAVSLW
+465 KIIAAATGHNVSLW
-479 TVLCEPLSY
+479 TVLCEPLAY
-488 GLNFNRGTVGK
+488 GLNFNKGTVGK
-499 LQGFRNLIAGFITD
+499 LQAFRELISAFITD
-513 ATEKN
+513 AAEKN
-518 AYEIGTELIRQ
+518 AYEIGADIIRQ

-537 QDNLPENLSRKEN
+537 QDSSPENLSRKEN
-550 IEELMNGMNDFC
+550 IEELVNGMSDFC
-562 VQRQE
+562 AQRQE
-567 EGDARILLG
+567 EGNPNVLLG

-592 DGDDDKITLMTIH
+592 DGDDEKITLMTVH
-605 AAKGLEFKNVFVV
+605 SAKGLEFKNVFVV

-626 GTMIGES
+626 SGMVGDS

-644 YVAMTRAE
+644 YVAITRAE

-660 RTRFRYGKMEF
+660 KTRFRYGKMEF
-671 GSPSRFLKDIDMRF
+671 GSPSRFLKDIDVRF
-685 LHLPQHAGLSLGMD
+685 LRLPQDAGMFRRVEEEAAVFRRENARGFAPD
-699 KKESK
+699 KEDAPYGGKERVSV
-704 SSSRGEGNDMPLH
+704 RP
-717 SRKQLISPPPSR
+717 KQQIIAPTVPR
-729 NLKRVMFSTEGAR
+729 NLKRVAPSANTAST
-742 TDSPSGT
+742 SPSAG
-749 ASHLVQK
+749 ASANRVQQ
-756 GQLIEHERFGI
+756 GQLIEHERFGL
-767 GKVLNVEGEGDN
+767 GEVLKVEGDGDN
-779 AKATIHFENAGD
+779 AKATIRFKNAGD
-791 KQLLLRFARFEVIG
+791 KQLLLRFARFKVLS

>member
-1 MELHAINKITRGNV
+1 
-15 RASHELCLSL
+15 
-25 PRIHLYTQRNM
+25 M
-36 PDYMQ
+36 PDYIE
-41 ELNEEQRAAV
+41 ELNEGQRNAV

-71 LTYKITHLL
+71 LTYKIAYLL

-108 LVGTERA
+108 QVGPERA
-115 RRLWMGTFHSMF
+115 RHLWMGTFHSIF
-127 LRILHAEAQHLG
+127 LRILHVEAGHIG
-139 FTPQFT
+139 FTSQFT
-145 IYDAADS
+145 IYDTADS
-152 KSLIRSIIKEMK
+152 KSLIRSIIKEMG
-164 LDDKI
+164 LDEKV

-184 HLVSPESYANNK
+184 HLVSPAGYANNK
-196 EVYEA
+196 EAYEG
-201 DRAARVPALR
+201 DRAAKVPALR
-211 DIYTKYRERCR
+211 DIYQRYWERCR

-241 DHPEVLARYQEL
+241 DHPEVLARYQDQ
-253 FRFILVDEYQ
+253 FRYILVDEYQ

-280 RRVCVVGD
+280 QHVCVVGD

-321 NYRSTQTIVCAA
+321 NYRSTQTIVRAA

-338 KNHRQIRKEVFS
+338 KNQWQIRKEVFS
-350 EKERGEAI
+350 EKEKGEAI

-368 EGEIVA
+368 EGDIVV
-374 NKVAEM
+374 NKIAEL
-380 RREKHYAYSDFAI
+380 RREKRYAYSDFAI

-404 EEAMRKRNMPY
+404 EEAMRKRSMPY

-443 DEEAFKRV
+443 DEEAFKRII
-451 VNYPARGIGDTTVG
+451 NYPARGIGDTTVG
-465 KIVSAATEHAVSLW
+465 KIIAAATGHNVSLW
-479 TVLCEPLSY
+479 TVLCEPLAY
-488 GLNFNRGTVGK
+488 GLNFNKGTVGK
-499 LQGFRNLIAGFITD
+499 LQAFRELISAFITD
-513 ATEKN
+513 AAEKN
-518 AYEIGTELIRQ
+518 AYEIGADIIRQ

-537 QDNLPENLSRKEN
+537 QDNSPENLSRKEN
-550 IEELMNGMNDFC
+550 IEELVNGMSDFC
-562 VQRQE
+562 AQRQE
-567 EGDARILLG
+567 EGKPNVLLG

-592 DGDDDKITLMTIH
+592 DGDDEKITLMTVH
-605 AAKGLEFKNVFVV
+605 SAKGLEFKNVFVV

-626 GTMIGES
+626 SSMVGDS

-644 YVAMTRAE
+644 YVAITRAE

-660 RTRFRYGKMEF
+660 KTRFRYGKMEF
-671 GSPSRFLKDIDMRF
+671 GSPSRFLKDIDVRF
-685 LHLPQHAGLSLGMD
+685 LRLPQDAGMFRRVEEEAAVFRRENARGFAPD
-699 KKESK
+699 REDAPYGGKERVSV
-704 SSSRGEGNDMPLH
+704 RP
-717 SRKQLISPPPSR
+717 KQQIIAPTVPR
-729 NLKRVMFSTEGAR
+729 NLKRVAPSANTAST
-742 TDSPSGT
+742 SPSAG
-749 ASHLVQK
+749 ASANRVQQ
-756 GQLIEHERFGI
+756 GQLIEHERFGL
-767 GKVLNVEGEGDN
+767 GEVLKVEGEGDN
-779 AKATIHFENAGD
+779 AKATIRFKNAGD
-791 KQLLLRFARFEVIG
+791 KQLLLRFARFKVLS

>member
-1 MELHAINKITRGNV
+1 
-15 RASHELCLSL
+15 
-25 PRIHLYTQRNM
+25 M
-36 PDYMQ
+36 PDYIK
-41 ELNEEQRAAV
+41 ELNEGQRNAV

-71 LTYKITHLL
+71 LTYKIAYLL

-108 LVGTERA
+108 QVGPERA
-115 RRLWMGTFHSMF
+115 RHLWMGTFHSMF
-127 LRILHAEAQHLG
+127 LRILHVEAGHIG
-139 FTPQFT
+139 FTSQFT
-145 IYDAADS
+145 IYDTADS
-152 KSLIRSIIKEMK
+152 KSLIRSIIKEMG
-164 LDDKI
+164 LDEKV

-184 HLVSPESYANNK
+184 HLVSPAGYANNK
-196 EVYEA
+196 EAYEG
-201 DRAARVPALR
+201 DRAAKVPALR
-211 DIYTKYRERCR
+211 DIYQRYWERCR

-241 DHPEVLARYQEL
+241 DHPEVLARYQEQ
-253 FRFILVDEYQ
+253 FRYILVDEYQ

-280 RRVCVVGD
+280 QHVCVVGD

-321 NYRSTQTIVCAA
+321 NYRSTQTIVRAA

-338 KNHRQIRKEVFS
+338 KNQWQIRKEVFS
-350 EKERGEAI
+350 EKEKGEAI

-368 EGEIVA
+368 EGDIVV
-374 NKVAEM
+374 NKIAEL
-380 RREKHYAYSDFAI
+380 RREKRYAYSDFAI

-404 EEAMRKRNMPY
+404 EEAMRKRSMPY

-443 DEEAFKRV
+443 DEEAFKRII
-451 VNYPARGIGDTTVG
+451 NYPARGIGDTTVG
-465 KIVSAATEHAVSLW
+465 KIIAAATGHNVSLW
-479 TVLCEPLSY
+479 TVLCEPLAY
-488 GLNFNRGTVGK
+488 GLNFNKGTVGK
-499 LQGFRNLIAGFITD
+499 LQAFRELISAFITD
-513 ATEKN
+513 AAEKN
-518 AYEIGTELIRQ
+518 AYEIGADIIRQ

-537 QDNLPENLSRKEN
+537 QDNSPENLSRKEN
-550 IEELMNGMNDFC
+550 IEELVNGMSDFC
-562 VQRQE
+562 AQRQE
-567 EGDARILLG
+567 EGNPNVLLG

-581 VSLLTDQDSDK
+581 ISLLTDQDSDK
-592 DGDDDKITLMTIH
+592 DGDDEKITLMTVH
-605 AAKGLEFKNVFVV
+605 SAKGLEFKNVFVV

-626 GTMIGES
+626 SGMVGDS

-644 YVAMTRAE
+644 YVAITRAE

-660 RTRFRYGKMEF
+660 KTRFRYGKMEF
-671 GSPSRFLKDIDMRF
+671 GSPSRFLKDIDIRF
-685 LHLPQHAGLSLGMD
+685 LRLPQDAGMFRRVEEEAAAFRRENARGFAPD
-699 KKESK
+699 REDAPYGGKERVSV
-704 SSSRGEGNDMPLH
+704 RP
-717 SRKQLISPPPSR
+717 KQQIIAPTVPR
-729 NLKRVMFSTEGAR
+729 NLKRVAPSANTAST
-742 TDSPSGT
+742 SPSAGGS
-749 ASHLVQK
+749 ANRVQQ
-756 GQLIEHERFGI
+756 GQLIEHERFGL
-767 GKVLNVEGEGDN
+767 GEVLKVEGEGDN
-779 AKATIHFENAGD
+779 AKATIRFKNAGD
-791 KQLLLRFARFEVIG
+791 KQLLLRFARFKVLS

>member
-1 MELHAINKITRGNV
+1 
-15 RASHELCLSL
+15 
-25 PRIHLYTQRNM
+25 M
-36 PDYMQ
+36 PDYIE
-41 ELNEEQRAAV
+41 ELNEGQRNAV

-71 LTYKITHLL
+71 LTYKIAYLL

-108 LVGTERA
+108 QMGPERA
-115 RRLWMGTFHSMF
+115 RHLWMGTFHSMF
-127 LRILHAEAQHLG
+127 LRILHVEAGHIG
-139 FTPQFT
+139 FTSQFT
-145 IYDAADS
+145 IYDTADS
-152 KSLIRSIIKEMK
+152 KSLIRSIIKEMG
-164 LDDKI
+164 LDEKV

-184 HLVSPESYANNK
+184 HLVSPAGYANNK
-196 EVYEA
+196 EAYEG
-201 DRAARVPALR
+201 DRAAKVPALR
-211 DIYTKYRERCR
+211 DIYQRYWERCR

-241 DHPEVLARYQEL
+241 DHPEVLARYQDQ
-253 FRFILVDEYQ
+253 FRYILVDEYQ

-280 RRVCVVGD
+280 QHVCVVGD

-321 NYRSTQTIVCAA
+321 NYRSTQTIVRAA

-338 KNHRQIRKEVFS
+338 KNQWQIRKEVFS
-350 EKERGEAI
+350 EKEKGEAI

-368 EGEIVA
+368 EGDIVV
-374 NKVAEM
+374 NKIAEL
-380 RREKHYAYSDFAI
+380 RREKRYAYSDFAI

-404 EEAMRKRNMPY
+404 EEAMRKRSMPY

-443 DEEAFKRV
+443 DEEAFKRII
-451 VNYPARGIGDTTVG
+451 NYPARGIGDTTVG
-465 KIVSAATEHAVSLW
+465 KIIAAATGHNVSLW
-479 TVLCEPLSY
+479 TVLCEPLAY
-488 GLNFNRGTVGK
+488 GLNFNKGTVGK
-499 LQGFRNLIAGFITD
+499 LQAFRELISAFITD
-513 ATEKN
+513 AAEKN
-518 AYEIGTELIRQ
+518 AYEIGADIIRQ

-537 QDNLPENLSRKEN
+537 QDNSPENLSRKEN
-550 IEELMNGMNDFC
+550 IEELVNGMSDFC
-562 VQRQE
+562 AQRQE
-567 EGDARILLG
+567 EGNSNVLLG

-592 DGDDDKITLMTIH
+592 DGDDEKITLMTVH
-605 AAKGLEFKNVFVV
+605 SAKGLEFKNVFVV

-626 GTMIGES
+626 SGMVGDS

-644 YVAMTRAE
+644 YVAITRAE

-660 RTRFRYGKMEF
+660 KTRFRYGKMEF
-671 GSPSRFLKDIDMRF
+671 GSPSRFLKDIDIRF
-685 LHLPQHAGLSLGMD
+685 LRLPQDAGMFRRVEEEAAAFRRENARGFAPD
-699 KKESK
+699 REDAPYGGKERVSV
-704 SSSRGEGNDMPLH
+704 RP
-717 SRKQLISPPPSR
+717 KQQIIAPTVPR
-729 NLKRVMFSTEGAR
+729 NLKRVAPSANTAST
-742 TDSPSGT
+742 SPSAGGS
-749 ASHLVQK
+749 ANCVQQ
-756 GQLIEHERFGI
+756 GQLIEHERFGL
-767 GKVLNVEGEGDN
+767 GEVLKVEGEGDN
-779 AKATIHFENAGD
+779 AKATIRFKNAGD
-791 KQLLLRFARFEVIG
+791 KQLLLRFARFKVLS

>member
-1 MELHAINKITRGNV
+1 
-15 RASHELCLSL
+15 
-25 PRIHLYTQRNM
+25 M
-36 PDYMQ
+36 PDYIE
-41 ELNEEQRAAV
+41 ELNEGQRNAV

-71 LTYKITHLL
+71 LTYKIAYLL

-108 LVGTERA
+108 QMGPERA
-115 RRLWMGTFHSMF
+115 RHLWMGTFHSMF
-127 LRILHAEAQHLG
+127 LRILHVEAGHIG
-139 FTPQFT
+139 FTSQFT
-145 IYDAADS
+145 IYDTADS
-152 KSLIRSIIKEMK
+152 KSLMRSIIKEMG
-164 LDDKI
+164 LDEKV

-184 HLVSPESYANNK
+184 HLVSPAGYANNK
-196 EVYEA
+196 EAYEG
-201 DRAARVPALR
+201 DRAAKVPALR
-211 DIYTKYRERCR
+211 DIYQRYWERCR

-241 DHPEVLARYQEL
+241 DHPEVLARYQDQ
-253 FRFILVDEYQ
+253 FRYILVDEYQ

-280 RRVCVVGD
+280 QHVCVVGD

-321 NYRSTQTIVCAA
+321 NYRSTQTIVRAA

-338 KNHRQIRKEVFS
+338 KNQWQIRKEVFS
-350 EKERGEAI
+350 EKEKGEAI

-368 EGEIVA
+368 EGDIVV
-374 NKVAEM
+374 NKIAEL
-380 RREKHYAYSDFAI
+380 RREKRYAYSDFAI

-404 EEAMRKRNMPY
+404 EEAMRKRSMPY

-443 DEEAFKRV
+443 DEEAFKRII
-451 VNYPARGIGDTTVG
+451 NYPARGIGDTTVG
-465 KIVSAATEHAVSLW
+465 KIIAAATGHNVSLW
-479 TVLCEPLSY
+479 TVLCEPLAY
-488 GLNFNRGTVGK
+488 GLNFNKGTVGK
-499 LQGFRNLIAGFITD
+499 LQAFRELISAFITD
-513 ATEKN
+513 AAEKN
-518 AYEIGTELIRQ
+518 AYEIGADIIRQ

-537 QDNLPENLSRKEN
+537 QDSSPENLSRKEN
-550 IEELMNGMNDFC
+550 IEELVNGMSDFC
-562 VQRQE
+562 AQRQE
-567 EGDARILLG
+567 EGNPNVLLG

-592 DGDDDKITLMTIH
+592 DGDDEKITLMTVH
-605 AAKGLEFKNVFVV
+605 SAKGLEFKNVFVV

-626 GTMIGES
+626 SSMVGDS

-644 YVAMTRAE
+644 YVAITRAE

-660 RTRFRYGKMEF
+660 KTRFRYGKMEF
-671 GSPSRFLKDIDMRF
+671 GSPSRFLKDIDVRF
-685 LHLPQHAGLSLGMD
+685 LRLPQDAGMFRRVEEEAAVFRRENARGFAPD
-699 KKESK
+699 KEDTPYGGKERVSV
-704 SSSRGEGNDMPLH
+704 RP
-717 SRKQLISPPPSR
+717 KQQIIAPTVPR
-729 NLKRVMFSTEGAR
+729 NLKRVAPSANTAST
-742 TDSPSGT
+742 SPSAG
-749 ASHLVQK
+749 ASANRVQQ
-756 GQLIEHERFGI
+756 GQLIEHERFGL
-767 GKVLNVEGEGDN
+767 GEVLKVEGEGDN
-779 AKATIHFENAGD
+779 AKATIRFKNAGD
-791 KQLLLRFARFEVIG
+791 KQLLLRFARFKVIG

>member
-1 MELHAINKITRGNV
+1 
-15 RASHELCLSL
+15 
-25 PRIHLYTQRNM
+25 M
-36 PDYMQ
+36 PDYIE
-41 ELNEEQRAAV
+41 ELNEGQRNAV

-71 LTYKITHLL
+71 LTYKIAYLL

-108 LVGTERA
+108 QMGPERA
-115 RRLWMGTFHSMF
+115 RHLWMGTFHSIF
-127 LRILHAEAQHLG
+127 LRILHVEAGHIG
-139 FTPQFT
+139 FTSQFT
-145 IYDAADS
+145 IYDTADS
-152 KSLIRSIIKEMK
+152 KSLIRSIIKEMG
-164 LDDKI
+164 LDEKV

-184 HLVSPESYANNK
+184 HLVSPAGYANNK
-196 EVYEA
+196 EAYEG
-201 DRAARVPALR
+201 DRAAKVPALR
-211 DIYTKYRERCR
+211 DIYQRYWERCR

-241 DHPEVLARYQEL
+241 DHPEVLARYQDQ
-253 FRFILVDEYQ
+253 FRYILVDEYQ

-280 RRVCVVGD
+280 QHVCVVGD

-321 NYRSTQTIVCAA
+321 NYRSTQTIVRAA

-338 KNHRQIRKEVFS
+338 KNQWQIRKEVFS
-350 EKERGEAI
+350 EKEKGEAI

-368 EGEIVA
+368 EGDIVV
-374 NKVAEM
+374 NKIAEL
-380 RREKHYAYSDFAI
+380 RREKRYAYSDFAI

-404 EEAMRKRNMPY
+404 EEAMRKRSMPY

-443 DEEAFKRV
+443 DEEAFKRII
-451 VNYPARGIGDTTVG
+451 NYPARGIGDTTVG
-465 KIVSAATEHAVSLW
+465 KIIAAATGHNVSLW
-479 TVLCEPLSY
+479 TVLCEPLAY
-488 GLNFNRGTVGK
+488 GLNFNKGTVGK
-499 LQGFRNLIAGFITD
+499 LQAFRELISAFITD
-513 ATEKN
+513 AAEKN
-518 AYEIGTELIRQ
+518 AYEIGADIIRQ

-537 QDNLPENLSRKEN
+537 QDNSPENLSRKEN
-550 IEELMNGMNDFC
+550 IEELVNGMSDFC
-562 VQRQE
+562 AQRQE
-567 EGDARILLG
+567 EGKPNVLLG

-592 DGDDDKITLMTIH
+592 DGDDEKITLMTVH
-605 AAKGLEFKNVFVV
+605 SAKGLEFKNVFVV

-626 GTMIGES
+626 SGMVGDS

-644 YVAMTRAE
+644 YVAITRAE

-660 RTRFRYGKMEF
+660 KTRFRYGKMEF
-671 GSPSRFLKDIDMRF
+671 GSPSRFLKDIDIRF
-685 LHLPQHAGLSLGMD
+685 LRLPQDAGMFRRVEEEAAAFRRENARGFAPD
-699 KKESK
+699 REDAPYGGKERVSV
-704 SSSRGEGNDMPLH
+704 RP
-717 SRKQLISPPPSR
+717 KQQIIAPTVPR
-729 NLKRVMFSTEGAR
+729 NLKRVAPSANTAST
-742 TDSPSGT
+742 SPSAG
-749 ASHLVQK
+749 ASANCVQQ
-756 GQLIEHERFGI
+756 GQLIEHERFGL
-767 GKVLNVEGEGDN
+767 GEVLKVEGEGDN
-779 AKATIHFENAGD
+779 AKATIRFKNAGD
-791 KQLLLRFARFEVIG
+791 KQLLLRFARFKVLS

>member
-1 MELHAINKITRGNV
+1 
-15 RASHELCLSL
+15 
-25 PRIHLYTQRNM
+25 M
-36 PDYMQ
+36 PDYIE
-41 ELNEEQRAAV
+41 ELNEGQRNAV

-71 LTYKITHLL
+71 LTYKIAYLL

-108 LVGTERA
+108 QMGPERA
-115 RRLWMGTFHSMF
+115 RHLWMGTFHSMF
-127 LRILHAEAQHLG
+127 LRILHVEAGHIG
-139 FTPQFT
+139 FTSQFT
-145 IYDAADS
+145 IYDTADS
-152 KSLIRSIIKEMK
+152 KSLIRSIIKEMG
-164 LDDKI
+164 LDEKV

-184 HLVSPESYANNK
+184 HLVSPAGYANNK
-196 EVYEA
+196 EAYEG
-201 DRAARVPALR
+201 DRAAKVPALR
-211 DIYTKYRERCR
+211 DIYQRYWERCR

-241 DHPEVLARYQEL
+241 DHPEVLARYQDQ
-253 FRFILVDEYQ
+253 FRYILVDEYQ

-280 RRVCVVGD
+280 QHVCVVGD

-321 NYRSTQTIVCAA
+321 NYRSTQTIVRAA

-338 KNHRQIRKEVFS
+338 KNQWQIRKEVFS
-350 EKERGEAI
+350 EKEKGEAI

-368 EGEIVA
+368 EGDIVV
-374 NKVAEM
+374 NKIAEL
-380 RREKHYAYSDFAI
+380 RREKRYAYSDFAI

-404 EEAMRKRNMPY
+404 EEAMRKRSMPY

-443 DEEAFKRV
+443 DEEAFKRII
-451 VNYPARGIGDTTVG
+451 NYPARGIGDTTVG
-465 KIVSAATEHAVSLW
+465 KIIAAATGHNVSLW
-479 TVLCEPLSY
+479 TVLCEPLAY
-488 GLNFNRGTVGK
+488 GLNFNKGTVGK
-499 LQGFRNLIAGFITD
+499 LQAFRELISAFITD
-513 ATEKN
+513 AAEKN
-518 AYEIGTELIRQ
+518 AYEIGADIIRQ

-537 QDNLPENLSRKEN
+537 QDNSPENLSRKEN
-550 IEELMNGMNDFC
+550 IEELVNGMSDFC
-562 VQRQE
+562 AQRQE
-567 EGDARILLG
+567 EGNSNVLLG

-592 DGDDDKITLMTIH
+592 DGDDEKITLMTVH
-605 AAKGLEFKNVFVV
+605 SAKGLEFKNVFVV

-626 GTMIGES
+626 SSMVGDS

-644 YVAMTRAE
+644 YVAITRAE

-660 RTRFRYGKMEF
+660 KTRFRYGKMEF
-671 GSPSRFLKDIDMRF
+671 GSPSRFLKDIDVRF
-685 LHLPQHAGLSLGMD
+685 LRLPQDAGMFRRVEEEAVAFRRENARGFAPD
-699 KKESK
+699 KEDAPYGGKERVSV
-704 SSSRGEGNDMPLH
+704 RP
-717 SRKQLISPPPSR
+717 KQQIIAPTVPR
-729 NLKRVMFSTEGAR
+729 NLKRVAPSANTAST
-742 TDSPSGT
+742 SPSAG
-749 ASHLVQK
+749 ASANRVQQ
-756 GQLIEHERFGI
+756 GQLIEHERFGL
-767 GKVLNVEGEGDN
+767 GEVLKVEGEGDN
-779 AKATIHFENAGD
+779 AKATIRFKNAGD
-791 KQLLLRFARFEVIG
+791 KQLLLRFARFKVLS

>member
-1 MELHAINKITRGNV
+1 
-15 RASHELCLSL
+15 
-25 PRIHLYTQRNM
+25 M
-36 PDYMQ
+36 PDYIE
-41 ELNEEQRAAV
+41 ELNEGQRNAV

-71 LTYKITHLL
+71 LTYKIAYLL

-108 LVGTERA
+108 QVGPERA
-115 RRLWMGTFHSMF
+115 RHLWMGTFHSMF
-127 LRILHAEAQHLG
+127 LRILHVEAGHIG
-139 FTPQFT
+139 FTSQFT
-145 IYDAADS
+145 IYDTADS
-152 KSLIRSIIKEMK
+152 KSLIRSIIKEMG
-164 LDDKI
+164 LDEKV

-184 HLVSPESYANNK
+184 HLVSPAGYANNK
-196 EVYEA
+196 EAYEG
-201 DRAARVPALR
+201 DRAAKVPALR
-211 DIYTKYRERCR
+211 DIYQRYWERCR

-241 DHPEVLARYQEL
+241 DHPEVLARYQDQ
-253 FRFILVDEYQ
+253 FRYILVDEYQ

-280 RRVCVVGD
+280 QHVCVVGD

-321 NYRSTQTIVCAA
+321 NYRSTQTIVRAA

-338 KNHRQIRKEVFS
+338 KNQWQIRKEVFS
-350 EKERGEAI
+350 EKEKGEAI

-368 EGEIVA
+368 EGDIVV
-374 NKVAEM
+374 NKIAEL
-380 RREKHYAYSDFAI
+380 RREKRYAYSDFAI

-404 EEAMRKRNMPY
+404 EEAMRKRSMPY

-443 DEEAFKRV
+443 DEEAFKRII
-451 VNYPARGIGDTTVG
+451 NYPARGIGDTTVG
-465 KIVSAATEHAVSLW
+465 KIIAAATGHNVSLW
-479 TVLCEPLSY
+479 TVLCEPLAY
-488 GLNFNRGTVGK
+488 GLNFNKGTVGK
-499 LQGFRNLIAGFITD
+499 LQAFRELISAFITD
-513 ATEKN
+513 AAEKN
-518 AYEIGTELIRQ
+518 AYEIGADIIRQ

-537 QDNLPENLSRKEN
+537 QDSSPENLSRKEN
-550 IEELMNGMNDFC
+550 IEELVNGMSDFC
-562 VQRQE
+562 AQRQE
-567 EGDARILLG
+567 EGKPNVLLG

-592 DGDDDKITLMTIH
+592 DGDDEKITLMTVH
-605 AAKGLEFKNVFVV
+605 SAKGLEFKNVFVV

-626 GTMIGES
+626 SSMVGDS

-644 YVAMTRAE
+644 YVAITRAE

-660 RTRFRYGKMEF
+660 KTRFRYGKMEF
-671 GSPSRFLKDIDMRF
+671 GSPSRFLKDIDVRF
-685 LHLPQHAGLSLGMD
+685 LRLPQDAGMFRRVEEEAAAFRRENARGFAPD
-699 KKESK
+699 REDAPYGGKERVSV
-704 SSSRGEGNDMPLH
+704 RP
-717 SRKQLISPPPSR
+717 KQQIIAPTVPR
-729 NLKRVMFSTEGAR
+729 NLKRVAPSANTAST
-742 TDSPSGT
+742 SPSAGGS
-749 ASHLVQK
+749 ANRVQQ
-756 GQLIEHERFGI
+756 GQLIEHERFGL
-767 GKVLNVEGEGDN
+767 GEVLKVEGEGDN
-779 AKATIHFENAGD
+779 AKATIRFKNAGD
-791 KQLLLRFARFEVIG
+791 KQLLLRFARFKVLS

>member
-1 MELHAINKITRGNV
+1 
-15 RASHELCLSL
+15 
-25 PRIHLYTQRNM
+25 M
-36 PDYMQ
+36 PDYIE
-41 ELNEEQRAAV
+41 ELNEGQRNAV

-71 LTYKITHLL
+71 LTYKIAYLL

-108 LVGTERA
+108 QVGPERA
-115 RRLWMGTFHSMF
+115 RHLWMGTFHSMF
-127 LRILHAEAQHLG
+127 LRILHVEAGHIG
-139 FTPQFT
+139 FTSQFT
-145 IYDAADS
+145 IYDTADS
-152 KSLIRSIIKEMK
+152 KSLIRSIIKEMG
-164 LDDKI
+164 LDEKV

-184 HLVSPESYANNK
+184 HLVSPAGYANNK
-196 EVYEA
+196 EAYEG
-201 DRAARVPALR
+201 DRAAKVPALR
-211 DIYTKYRERCR
+211 DIYQRYWERCR

-241 DHPEVLARYQEL
+241 DHPEVLARYQDQ
-253 FRFILVDEYQ
+253 FRYILVDEYQ

-280 RRVCVVGD
+280 QHVCVVGD

-321 NYRSTQTIVCAA
+321 NYRSTQTIVRAA

-338 KNHRQIRKEVFS
+338 KNQWQIRKEVFS
-350 EKERGEAI
+350 EKEKGEAI

-368 EGEIVA
+368 EGDIVV
-374 NKVAEM
+374 NKIAEL
-380 RREKHYAYSDFAI
+380 RREKRYAYSDFAI

-404 EEAMRKRNMPY
+404 EEAMRKRSMPY

-443 DEEAFKRV
+443 DEEAFKRII
-451 VNYPARGIGDTTVG
+451 NYPARGIGDTTVG
-465 KIVSAATEHAVSLW
+465 KIIAAATGHNVSLW
-479 TVLCEPLSY
+479 TVLCEPLAY
-488 GLNFNRGTVGK
+488 GLNFNKGTVGK
-499 LQGFRNLIAGFITD
+499 LQAFRELISAFITD
-513 ATEKN
+513 AAEKN
-518 AYEIGTELIRQ
+518 AYEIGADIIRQ

-537 QDNLPENLSRKEN
+537 QDNSPENLSRKEN
-550 IEELMNGMNDFC
+550 IEELVNGMSDFC
-562 VQRQE
+562 AQRQE
-567 EGDARILLG
+567 EGNLNVLLG

-592 DGDDDKITLMTIH
+592 DGDDEKITLMTVH
-605 AAKGLEFKNVFVV
+605 SAKGLEFKNVFVV

-626 GTMIGES
+626 SGMVGDS

-644 YVAMTRAE
+644 YVAITRAE

-660 RTRFRYGKMEF
+660 KTRFRYGKMEF
-671 GSPSRFLKDIDMRF
+671 GSPSRFLKDIDIRF
-685 LHLPQHAGLSLGMD
+685 LRLPQDAGMFRRVEEEAVAFRRENARGFAPD
-699 KKESK
+699 KENAPYGGKERVSV
-704 SSSRGEGNDMPLH
+704 RP
-717 SRKQLISPPPSR
+717 KQQIIAPTVPR
-729 NLKRVMFSTEGAR
+729 NLKRVAPSANTAST
-742 TDSPSGT
+742 SPSAGGS
-749 ASHLVQK
+749 ANRVQQ
-756 GQLIEHERFGI
+756 GQLIEHERFGL
-767 GKVLNVEGEGDN
+767 GEVLKVEGEGDN
-779 AKATIHFENAGD
+779 AKATIRFKNAGD
-791 KQLLLRFARFEVIG
+791 KQLLLRFARFKVIG

>member
-1 MELHAINKITRGNV
+1 
-15 RASHELCLSL
+15 
-25 PRIHLYTQRNM
+25 M
-36 PDYMQ
+36 PDYIE
-41 ELNEEQRAAV
+41 ELNEGQRNAV

-71 LTYKITHLL
+71 LTYKIAYLL

-108 LVGTERA
+108 QMGPERA
-115 RRLWMGTFHSMF
+115 RHLWMGTFHSMF
-127 LRILHAEAQHLG
+127 LRILHVEAGHIG
-139 FTPQFT
+139 FTSQFT
-145 IYDAADS
+145 IYDTADS
-152 KSLIRSIIKEMK
+152 KSLIRSIIKEMG
-164 LDDKI
+164 LDEKV

-184 HLVSPESYANNK
+184 HLVSPAGYANNK
-196 EVYEA
+196 EAYEG
-201 DRAARVPALR
+201 DRAAKVPALR
-211 DIYTKYRERCR
+211 DIYQRYWERCR
-222 QADAMDFDDLL
+222 RADAMDFDDLL

-241 DHPEVLARYQEL
+241 DHPEVLARYQEQ
-253 FRFILVDEYQ
+253 FRYILVDEYQ

-280 RRVCVVGD
+280 QHVCVVGD

-321 NYRSTQTIVCAA
+321 NYRSTQTIVRAA

-338 KNHRQIRKEVFS
+338 KNQWQIRKEVFS
-350 EKERGEAI
+350 EKEKGEAI

-368 EGEIVA
+368 EGDIVV
-374 NKVAEM
+374 NKIAEL
-380 RREKHYAYSDFAI
+380 RREKRYAYSDFAI

-404 EEAMRKRNMPY
+404 EEAMRKRSMPY

-443 DEEAFKRV
+443 DEEAFKRII
-451 VNYPARGIGDTTVG
+451 NYPARGIGDTTVG
-465 KIVSAATEHAVSLW
+465 KIIAAATGHNVSLW
-479 TVLCEPLSY
+479 TVLCEPLAY
-488 GLNFNRGTVGK
+488 GLNFNKGTVGK
-499 LQGFRNLIAGFITD
+499 LQAFRELISAFITD
-513 ATEKN
+513 AAEKN
-518 AYEIGTELIRQ
+518 AYEIGADIIRQ

-537 QDNLPENLSRKEN
+537 QDNSPENLSRKEN
-550 IEELMNGMNDFC
+550 IEELVNGMSDFC
-562 VQRQE
+562 AQRQE
-567 EGDARILLG
+567 EGKPNVLLG

-592 DGDDDKITLMTIH
+592 DGDDEKITLMTVH
-605 AAKGLEFKNVFVV
+605 SAKGLEFKNVFVV

-626 GTMIGES
+626 SGMVGDS

-644 YVAMTRAE
+644 YVAITRAE

-660 RTRFRYGKMEF
+660 KTRFRYGKMEF
-671 GSPSRFLKDIDMRF
+671 GSPSRFLKDIDIRF
-685 LHLPQHAGLSLGMD
+685 LRLPQDAGMFRRVEEEAAAFRRENARGFAPD
-699 KKESK
+699 REDAPYGGKERVSV
-704 SSSRGEGNDMPLH
+704 RP
-717 SRKQLISPPPSR
+717 KQQIIAPTVPR
-729 NLKRVMFSTEGAR
+729 NLKRVAPSANTAST
-742 TDSPSGT
+742 SPSVG
-749 ASHLVQK
+749 ASANRVQQ
-756 GQLIEHERFGI
+756 GQLIEHERFGL
-767 GKVLNVEGEGDN
+767 GEVLKVEGEGDN
-779 AKATIHFENAGD
+779 AKATIRFKNAGD
-791 KQLLLRFARFEVIG
+791 KQLLLRFARFKVLS

>member
-1 MELHAINKITRGNV
+1 
-15 RASHELCLSL
+15 
-25 PRIHLYTQRNM
+25 M
-36 PDYMQ
+36 PDYIE
-41 ELNEEQRAAV
+41 ELNEGQRNAV

-71 LTYKITHLL
+71 LTYKIAYLL

-108 LVGTERA
+108 QVGPERA
-115 RRLWMGTFHSMF
+115 RHLWMGTFHSMF
-127 LRILHAEAQHLG
+127 LRILHVEAGHIG
-139 FTPQFT
+139 FTSQFT
-145 IYDAADS
+145 IYDTADS
-152 KSLIRSIIKEMK
+152 KSLIRSIIKEMG
-164 LDDKI
+164 LDEKV

-184 HLVSPESYANNK
+184 HLVSPAGYANNK
-196 EVYEA
+196 EAYEG
-201 DRAARVPALR
+201 DRAAKVPALR
-211 DIYTKYRERCR
+211 DIYQRYWERCR

-241 DHPEVLARYQEL
+241 DHPEVLARYQEQ
-253 FRFILVDEYQ
+253 FRYILVDEYQ

-280 RRVCVVGD
+280 QHVCVVGD

-321 NYRSTQTIVCAA
+321 NYRSTQTIVRAA

-338 KNHRQIRKEVFS
+338 KNQWQIRKEVFS
-350 EKERGEAI
+350 EKEKGEAI

-368 EGEIVA
+368 EGDIVV
-374 NKVAEM
+374 NKIAEL
-380 RREKHYAYSDFAI
+380 RREKRYAYSDFAI

-404 EEAMRKRNMPY
+404 EEAMRKRSMPY

-443 DEEAFKRV
+443 DEEAFKRII
-451 VNYPARGIGDTTVG
+451 NYPARGIGDTTVG
-465 KIVSAATEHAVSLW
+465 KIIAAATGHNVSLW
-479 TVLCEPLSY
+479 TVLCEPLAY
-488 GLNFNRGTVGK
+488 GLNFNKGTVGK
-499 LQGFRNLIAGFITD
+499 LQAFRELISAFITD
-513 ATEKN
+513 AAEKN
-518 AYEIGTELIRQ
+518 AYEIGADIIRQ

-537 QDNLPENLSRKEN
+537 QDNSPENLSRKEN
-550 IEELMNGMNDFC
+550 IEELVNGMSDFC
-562 VQRQE
+562 AQRQE
-567 EGDARILLG
+567 EGNPNVLLG

-592 DGDDDKITLMTIH
+592 DGDDEKITLMTVH
-605 AAKGLEFKNVFVV
+605 SAKGLEFKNVFVV

-626 GTMIGES
+626 SSMVGDS

-644 YVAMTRAE
+644 YVAITRAE

-660 RTRFRYGKMEF
+660 KTRFRYGKMEF
-671 GSPSRFLKDIDMRF
+671 GSPSRFLKDIDVRF
-685 LHLPQHAGLSLGMD
+685 LRLPQDAGMFRRVEEEAAVFRRENARGFAPD
-699 KKESK
+699 KEDAPYGGKERVSV
-704 SSSRGEGNDMPLH
+704 RP
-717 SRKQLISPPPSR
+717 KQQIIAPTVPR
-729 NLKRVMFSTEGAR
+729 NLKRVAPSANTAST
-742 TDSPSGT
+742 SPSAG
-749 ASHLVQK
+749 ASANRVQQ
-756 GQLIEHERFGI
+756 GQLIEHERFGL
-767 GKVLNVEGEGDN
+767 GEVLKVEGEGDN
-779 AKATIHFENAGD
+779 AKATIRFKNAGD
-791 KQLLLRFARFEVIG
+791 KQLLLRFARFKVLS

>member
-1 MELHAINKITRGNV
+1 
-15 RASHELCLSL
+15 
-25 PRIHLYTQRNM
+25 M
-36 PDYMQ
+36 PDYIE
-41 ELNEEQRAAV
+41 ELNEGQRNAV

-71 LTYKITHLL
+71 LTYKIAYLL

-108 LVGTERA
+108 QVGPERA
-115 RRLWMGTFHSMF
+115 RHLWMGTFHSMF
-127 LRILHAEAQHLG
+127 LRILHVEAGHIG
-139 FTPQFT
+139 FTSQFT
-145 IYDAADS
+145 IYDTADS
-152 KSLIRSIIKEMK
+152 KSLIRSIIKEMG
-164 LDDKI
+164 LDEKV

-184 HLVSPESYANNK
+184 HLVSPAGYANNK
-196 EVYEA
+196 EAYEG
-201 DRAARVPALR
+201 DRAAKVPALR
-211 DIYTKYRERCR
+211 DIYQRYWERCR

-241 DHPEVLARYQEL
+241 DHPEVLARYQDQ
-253 FRFILVDEYQ
+253 FRYILVDEYQ
-263 DTNFAQHSIVL
+263 DTNFTQHSIVL

-280 RRVCVVGD
+280 QHVCVVGD

-321 NYRSTQTIVCAA
+321 NYRSTQTIVRAA

-338 KNHRQIRKEVFS
+338 KNQWQIRKEVFS
-350 EKERGEAI
+350 EKEKGEAI

-368 EGEIVA
+368 EGDIVV
-374 NKVAEM
+374 NKIAEL
-380 RREKHYAYSDFAI
+380 RREKRYAYSDFAI

-404 EEAMRKRNMPY
+404 EEAMRKRSMPY

-443 DEEAFKRV
+443 DEEAFKRII
-451 VNYPARGIGDTTVG
+451 NYPARGIGDTTVG
-465 KIVSAATEHAVSLW
+465 KIIAAATGHNVSLW
-479 TVLCEPLSY
+479 TVLCEPLAY
-488 GLNFNRGTVGK
+488 GLNFNKGTVGK
-499 LQGFRNLIAGFITD
+499 LQAFRELISAFITD
-513 ATEKN
+513 AAEKN
-518 AYEIGTELIRQ
+518 AYEIGADIIRQ

-537 QDNLPENLSRKEN
+537 QDNSPENLSRKEN
-550 IEELMNGMNDFC
+550 IEELVNGMSDFC
-562 VQRQE
+562 AQRQE
-567 EGDARILLG
+567 EGNLNVLLG

-592 DGDDDKITLMTIH
+592 DGDDEKITLMTVH
-605 AAKGLEFKNVFVV
+605 SAKGLEFKNVFVV

-626 GTMIGES
+626 SGMVGDS

-644 YVAMTRAE
+644 YVAITRAE

-660 RTRFRYGKMEF
+660 KTRFRYGKMEF
-671 GSPSRFLKDIDMRF
+671 GSPSRFLKDIDIRF
-685 LHLPQHAGLSLGMD
+685 LRLPQDAGMFRRVEEEAVAFRRENARGFAPD
-699 KKESK
+699 KENAPYGGKERVSV
-704 SSSRGEGNDMPLH
+704 RP
-717 SRKQLISPPPSR
+717 KQQIIAPTVPR
-729 NLKRVMFSTEGAR
+729 NLKRVAPSANTAST
-742 TDSPSGT
+742 SPSAGGS
-749 ASHLVQK
+749 ANRVQQ
-756 GQLIEHERFGI
+756 GQLIEHERFGL
-767 GKVLNVEGEGDN
+767 GEVLKVEGEGDN
-779 AKATIHFENAGD
+779 AKATIRFKNAGD
-791 KQLLLRFARFEVIG
+791 KQLLLRFARFKVLS

>member
-1 MELHAINKITRGNV
+1 
-15 RASHELCLSL
+15 
-25 PRIHLYTQRNM
+25 M
-36 PDYMQ
+36 PDYIE
-41 ELNEEQRAAV
+41 ELNEGQRNAV

-71 LTYKITHLL
+71 LTYKIAYLL

-108 LVGTERA
+108 QVGPERA
-115 RRLWMGTFHSMF
+115 RHLWMGTFHSMF
-127 LRILHAEAQHLG
+127 LRILHVEAGHIG
-139 FTPQFT
+139 FTSQFT
-145 IYDAADS
+145 IYDTADS
-152 KSLIRSIIKEMK
+152 KSLIRSIIKEMG
-164 LDDKI
+164 LDEKV

-184 HLVSPESYANNK
+184 HLVSPAGYANNK
-196 EVYEA
+196 EAYEG
-201 DRAARVPALR
+201 DRAAKVPALR
-211 DIYTKYRERCR
+211 DIYQRYWERCR

-241 DHPEVLARYQEL
+241 DHPEVLARYQDQ
-253 FRFILVDEYQ
+253 FRYILVDEYQ

-280 RRVCVVGD
+280 QHVCVVGD

-321 NYRSTQTIVCAA
+321 NYRSTQTIVRAA

-338 KNHRQIRKEVFS
+338 KNQWQIRKEVFS
-350 EKERGEAI
+350 EKEKGEAI

-368 EGEIVA
+368 EGDIVV
-374 NKVAEM
+374 NKIAEL
-380 RREKHYAYSDFAI
+380 RREKRYAYSDFAI

-404 EEAMRKRNMPY
+404 EEAMRKRSMPY

-443 DEEAFKRV
+443 DEEAFKRII
-451 VNYPARGIGDTTVG
+451 NYPARGIGDTTVG
-465 KIVSAATEHAVSLW
+465 KIIAAATGHNVSLW
-479 TVLCEPLSY
+479 TVLCEPLAY
-488 GLNFNRGTVGK
+488 GLNFNKGTVGK
-499 LQGFRNLIAGFITD
+499 LQAFRELISAFITD
-513 ATEKN
+513 AAEKN
-518 AYEIGTELIRQ
+518 AYEIGADIIRQ

-537 QDNLPENLSRKEN
+537 QDNSPENLSRKEN
-550 IEELMNGMNDFC
+550 IEELVNGMSDFC
-562 VQRQE
+562 AQRQE
-567 EGDARILLG
+567 EGNPNVLLG

-592 DGDDDKITLMTIH
+592 DGDDEKITLMTVH
-605 AAKGLEFKNVFVV
+605 SAKGLEFKNVFVV

-626 GTMIGES
+626 SGMVGDS

-644 YVAMTRAE
+644 YVAITRAE

-660 RTRFRYGKMEF
+660 KTRFRYGKMEF
-671 GSPSRFLKDIDMRF
+671 GSPSRFLKDIDIRF
-685 LHLPQHAGLSLGMD
+685 LRLPQDAGMFRRVEEEAVAFRRENARGFAPD
-699 KKESK
+699 REDAPYGGKERVSV
-704 SSSRGEGNDMPLH
+704 RP
-717 SRKQLISPPPSR
+717 KQQIIAPTVPR
-729 NLKRVMFSTEGAR
+729 NLKRVAPSANTAST
-742 TDSPSGT
+742 SPSAG
-749 ASHLVQK
+749 ASANRVQQ
-756 GQLIEHERFGI
+756 GQLIEHERFGL
-767 GKVLNVEGEGDN
+767 GEVLKVEGEGDN
-779 AKATIHFENAGD
+779 AKATIRFKNAGD
-791 KQLLLRFARFEVIG
+791 KQLLLRFARFKVIG

>member
-1 MELHAINKITRGNV
+1 
-15 RASHELCLSL
+15 
-25 PRIHLYTQRNM
+25 M
-36 PDYMQ
+36 PDYIE
-41 ELNEEQRAAV
+41 ELNEGQRNAV

-71 LTYKITHLL
+71 LTYKIAYLL

-108 LVGTERA
+108 QMGPERA
-115 RRLWMGTFHSMF
+115 RHLWMGTFHSMF
-127 LRILHAEAQHLG
+127 LRILHVEAGHIG
-139 FTPQFT
+139 FTSQFT
-145 IYDAADS
+145 IYDTADS
-152 KSLIRSIIKEMK
+152 KSLIRSIIKEMG
-164 LDDKI
+164 LDEKV

-184 HLVSPESYANNK
+184 HLVSPAGYANNK
-196 EVYEA
+196 EAYEG
-201 DRAARVPALR
+201 DRAAKVPALR
-211 DIYTKYRERCR
+211 DIYQRYWERCR

-241 DHPEVLARYQEL
+241 DHPEVLARYQEQ
-253 FRFILVDEYQ
+253 FRYILVDEYQ

-280 RRVCVVGD
+280 QHVCVVGD

-321 NYRSTQTIVCAA
+321 NYRSTQTIVRAA

-338 KNHRQIRKEVFS
+338 KNQWQIRKEVFS
-350 EKERGEAI
+350 EKEKGEAI

-368 EGEIVA
+368 EGDIVV
-374 NKVAEM
+374 NKIAEL
-380 RREKHYAYSDFAI
+380 RREKRYAYSDFAI

-404 EEAMRKRNMPY
+404 EEAMRKRSMPY

-443 DEEAFKRV
+443 DEEAFKRII
-451 VNYPARGIGDTTVG
+451 NYPARGIGDTTVG
-465 KIVSAATEHAVSLW
+465 KIIAAATGHNVSLW
-479 TVLCEPLSY
+479 TVLCEPLAY
-488 GLNFNRGTVGK
+488 GLNFNKGTVGK
-499 LQGFRNLIAGFITD
+499 LQVFRELISAFITD
-513 ATEKN
+513 AAEKN
-518 AYEIGTELIRQ
+518 AYEIGADIIRQ

-537 QDNLPENLSRKEN
+537 QDNSPENLSRKEN
-550 IEELMNGMNDFC
+550 IEELVNGMSDFC
-562 VQRQE
+562 AQRQE
-567 EGDARILLG
+567 EGNPNVLLG

-592 DGDDDKITLMTIH
+592 DGDDEKITLMTVH
-605 AAKGLEFKNVFVV
+605 SAKGLEFKNVFVV

-626 GTMIGES
+626 SGMVGDS

-644 YVAMTRAE
+644 YVAITRAE

-660 RTRFRYGKMEF
+660 KTRFRYGKMEF
-671 GSPSRFLKDIDMRF
+671 GSPSRFLKDIDIRF
-685 LHLPQHAGLSLGMD
+685 LRLPQDAGMFRRVEEEAAAFRRENARGFAPD
-699 KKESK
+699 REDAPYGGKERVSV
-704 SSSRGEGNDMPLH
+704 RP
-717 SRKQLISPPPSR
+717 KQQIIAPTVPR
-729 NLKRVMFSTEGAR
+729 NLKRVAPSANTAST
-742 TDSPSGT
+742 SPSAGGS
-749 ASHLVQK
+749 ANRVQQ
-756 GQLIEHERFGI
+756 GQLIEHERFGL
-767 GKVLNVEGEGDN
+767 GEVLKVEGEGDN
-779 AKATIHFENAGD
+779 AKATIRFKNAGD
-791 KQLLLRFARFEVIG
+791 KQLLLRFARFKVLS